1 MFFEDISKQ
10 LSSTKDV
17 IDAAIQKIKTAF
29 SSSSVDL
36 SSANANGSMFTFNEP
51 VFISIISQLL
61 ELGAERSY
69 QTDIDFI
76 CDKLVK
82 HINPYAFEFV
92 FQEIAKVFSSVKF
105 QSKILGLKMICNYA
119 KIHPQVVSS
128 NLYLIIES
136 LIQLSSDIKK
146 EVKAAVKDCWVAI
159 CETIENVD
167 IKPILHVMIDGY
179 MNPSTKTEYAL
190 ETLASTPFVND
201 IDIPTLSLLIPILVR
216 AMREKKVVCQR
227 KAAVVMDTL
236 CKLIKNPVYARIF
249 YDKLTWILDK
259 GINEI
264 SIEEVRNV
272 CAKSKATLNK
282 IYEQSNTKL
291 VDAVTKEHCEKLFHE
306 EISKHITTYCTSSGA
321 AAAADGA
328 AAITIIQGNEESI
341 LRSFQQ
347 VLDYTIQLV
356 LNLVKYE
363 IRDPKVYFQC
373 IEPYLRDSVLDE
385 EKSRHIAVESISK
398 TLIDTITVYDYDPED
413 CEENLCD
420 CMFSLAYGTRVLLHQ
435 TPLKLKLNHVY
446 GILGHNGAGKS
457 TLLRAMSNKTLQG
470 FPDIDATY
478 IEHHI
483 PEELHDLITLD
494 YIASNPKIVAKG
506 ISREEIAKNL
516 AELYV
521 TEHMMNSPLS
531 TLSGGNVQRVNLILA
546 KLANDP
552 LILMDEPTNHIDALS
567 IIWLKQYIKTTK
579 NTTFLIISHDIK
591 FMDEVCTNMIH
602 YETLKLKV
610 YRGNVTEFVKQ
621 KPEAAFYFQTT
632 SQDVLSF
639 SIPDPGP
646 LEGVKSLT
654 KSVLS
659 MKNCYF
665 QYPTAPK
672 PQLSDI
678 TVQVSQAAR
687 IIIAGVNG
695 AGKSTLVK
703 ILVGEIE
710 PNRGIID
717 RHPNLRMAYIPQ
729 NISACLEPHKQC
741 TPIEYVM
748 WRYRLGADRE
758 QANKNTLTLTDEE
771 IEAIRQKAKLNKTFV
786 IKELGSRRTG
796 KREHEYEAKSEG
808 ITELVQWFS
817 KSELVEMGYEKMVKE
832 FDEKMAMESMMGQRK
847 LTTGEIQ
854 KHMNSFGLEPEIAQH
869 TKIAA
874 LSSGQKMRCY
884 LAAATFYLPHVIIF
898 DEPTN
903 FLDRESTN
911 ALSDAI
917 KSFKGGVLIIS
928 HNDDFYNAI
937 TREKWLLEN
946 GSMTVFGDNMIEAL
960 EKERKK
966 QEKENAK
973 KLKFDA
979 EEDKFDSLGNK
990 IEAVVSKE
998 KKELTR
1004 DEKKRLLKQKK
1015 DMEKAGQDTYDIDV
1029 LLGLA

>member
-1 MFFEDISKQ
+1 MEVESIIKS
-10 LSSTKDV
+10 LSSKEVSVQLEAIEQIKGLVEEHILIKLISNILEIGADKTHQ
-17 IDAAIQKIKTAF
+17 AAVE
-29 SSSSVDL
+29 S
-36 SSANANGSMFTFNEP
+36 
-51 VFISIISQLL
+51 
-61 ELGAERSY
+61 
-69 QTDIDFI
+69 I
-76 CDKLVK
+76 CDGLIEKL
-82 HINPYAFEFV
+82 NPYSFENV
-92 FQEIAKVFSSVKF
+92 FAEISKVFSQVKF
-105 QSKILGLKMICNYA
+105 QSKILGLRMICQYA
-119 KIHPQVVSS
+119 RRYPQIIAS
-128 NLYLIIES
+128 NLYLITES
-136 LIQLSSDIKK
+136 LISLSSDIKK
-146 EVKAAVKDCWVAI
+146 EVKAAVQDCWNCV

-167 IKPILHVMIDGY
+167 IKPIISTMVDGY
-179 MNPSTKTEYAL
+179 MNPATKTERAL
-190 ETLASTPFVND
+190 EVLASTPFVND
-201 IDIPTLSLLIPILVR
+201 IDIPTLSLLIPMLVR

-227 KAAVVMDTL
+227 KAAVVMDTM

-264 SIEEVRNV
+264 AIEEVRNV
-272 CAKSKATLNK
+272 CTRSKATLNK
-282 IYEQSNTKL
+282 VYEQANTKL
-291 VDAVTKEHCEKLFHE
+291 VDAVTKESCFQL
-306 EISKHITTYCTSSGA
+306 YLDGTSTGVSTEDA
-321 AAAADGA
+321 V
-328 AAITIIQGNEESI
+328 IQYSVG
-341 LRSFQQ
+341 
-347 VLDYTIQLV
+347 LV

-363 IRDPKVYFQC
+363 IRDMPVYIRC
-373 IEPYLRDSVLDE
+373 IEPYLTHVVDDE
-385 EKSRHIAVESISK
+385 EARISRANTIAK
-398 TLIDTITVYDYDPED
+398 TLIDTITVYEYDPEEN
-413 CEENLCD
+413 EENLCD

-435 TPLKLKLNHVY
+435 TPLKLKLNHTY

-457 TLLRAMSNKTLQG
+457 TLLRAMANKTLQG

-483 PEELHDLITLD
+483 PEDKHDIITLD
-494 YIASNPKIVAKG
+494 YIATNPKIIAKG
-506 ISREEIAKNL
+506 IPRDEIARNL

-546 KLANDP
+546 KLAADP

-567 IIWLKQYIKTTK
+567 IVWLKNYIKTTE

-610 YRGNVTEFVKQ
+610 YRGNVSEFVKQ

-672 PQLSDI
+672 PQLTDI

-703 ILVGEIE
+703 ILVGELE
-710 PNRGIID
+710 PNGGIID

-729 NISACLEPHKQC
+729 NISACLEQHKQL

-748 WRYRLGADRE
+748 WRYRLGTDRE
-758 QANKNTLTLTDEE
+758 QANKNTLTMTEDE
-771 IEAIRQKAKLNKTFV
+771 IEAIKQKAKLNKTFV
-786 IKELGSRRTG
+786 IKELSSRRSG

-808 ITELVQWFS
+808 TVEMIQWFS

-832 FDEKMAMESMMGQRK
+832 LDEKIAMESMMGQRK

-869 TKIAA
+869 TKINA

-917 KSFKGGVLIIS
+917 KTFKGGVLVIS

-946 GSMTVFGDNMIEAL
+946 GTMTVFGDNMIEAL
-960 EKERKK
+960 EKERKR
-966 QEKENAK
+966 QEKENSK
-973 KLKFDA
+973 KLKLDG
-979 EEDKFDSLGNK
+979 EEEKFDSLGNK
-990 IEAVVSKE
+990 IEVVKE

-1015 DMEKAGQDTYDIDV
+1015 DMEKAGQDTYEIDV
-1029 LLGLA
+1029 LLGLV

>member
-1 MFFEDISKQ
+1 MVAQGIIKS
-10 LSSTKDV
+10 LSAK
-17 IDAAIQKIKTAF
+17 
-29 SSSSVDL
+29 DL
-36 SSANANGSMFTFNEP
+36 SA
-51 VFISIISQLL
+51 
-61 ELGAERSY
+61 
-69 QTDIDFI
+69 QTDGLEQTKILIKGFDVSVEHQLISLIPNILDLGSDKTHQIDIEWI
-76 CDKLVK
+76 CNEIVRLV
-82 HINPYAFEFV
+82 NPYAFESV
-92 FQEIAKVFSSVKF
+92 FREITTVFSQVKF
-105 QSKILGLKMICNYA
+105 QAKVLGLNMIRQYA
-119 KIHPQVVSS
+119 KQHPTVVAS

-136 LIQLSSDIKK
+136 LISLSSDIKK
-146 EVKAAVKDCWVAI
+146 DVKMAVQDCWKDV

-167 IKPILHVMIDGY
+167 IKPIIPVMIDGY
-179 MNPSTKTEYAL
+179 MNPATKTEHAL
-190 ETLASTPFVND
+190 EVLASTPFVND

-227 KAAVVMDTL
+227 KAAVVMETL

-264 SIEEVRNV
+264 AIEEVRNV
-272 CAKSKATLNK
+272 CTRSKATLNK
-282 IYEQSNTKL
+282 VYEQSNIKL
-291 VDAVTKEHCEKLFHE
+291 IDAVTVESCLTLYKDKCGV
-306 EISKHITTYCTSSGA
+306 SNTDTV
-321 AAAADGA
+321 
-328 AAITIIQGNEESI
+328 IQYSI
-341 LRSFQQ
+341 G
-347 VLDYTIQLV
+347 LV

-363 IRDPKVYFQC
+363 IRDLSLYTAC
-373 IEPYLRDSVLDE
+373 IEPYIA
-385 EKSRHIAVESISK
+385 HIVSNNLTDVANQIAQ
-398 TLIDTITVYDYDPED
+398 TLIDTITVYEYDPEEN
-413 CEENLCD
+413 EENLCD

-435 TPLKLKLNHVY
+435 TPLKLKLNHTY

-457 TLLRAMSNKTLQG
+457 TLLRAMANKTLQG

-483 PEELHDLITLD
+483 PEDKHDTITLD
-494 YIASNPKIVAKG
+494 YIAMNSKIVKKG
-506 ISREEIAKNL
+506 ISREEIARNL

-521 TEHMMNSPLS
+521 TDHMMNSPLS

-546 KLANDP
+546 KLAGDP

-567 IIWLKQYIKTTK
+567 IVWLKNYIKTTL

-602 YETLKLKV
+602 YESLKLKV
-610 YRGNVTEFVKQ
+610 YRGNVSEFVKQ
-621 KPEAAFYFQTT
+621 NPEAAFYFQTS
-632 SQDVLSF
+632 SQEVLSF

-672 PQLSDI
+672 PQLSGI

-703 ILVGEIE
+703 ILVGELE
-710 PNRGIID
+710 PNGGIID

-729 NISACLEPHKQC
+729 NISTCLEQHKGL

-748 WRYRLGADRE
+748 WRYRLGSDRE
-758 QANKNTLTLTDEE
+758 QANKNTLVLTEEE
-771 IEAIRQKAKLNKTFV
+771 IEAIKQKARLNKTFV
-786 IKELGSRRTG
+786 IKELSSRRAG

-808 ITELVQWFS
+808 TVELVQWFT
-817 KSELVEMGYEKMVKE
+817 KGELIEMGYEKMVKE
-832 FDEKMAMESMMGQRK
+832 FDEKLAMESMMGQRK

-869 TKIAA
+869 TKINA

-917 KSFKGGVLIIS
+917 KSFKGGVLVIS

-946 GSMTVFGDNMIEAL
+946 GTMTVFGDNMIEAL
-960 EKERKK
+960 EKERKR
-966 QEKENAK
+966 QEKEDSK
-973 KLKFDA
+973 KLKFDEA
-979 EEDKFDSLGNK
+979 EDKFDSLGNK
-990 IEAVVSKE
+990 IEVVKQA
-998 KKELTR
+998 KELTR
-1004 DEKKRLLKQKK
+1004 DEKKRLMKQKK
-1015 DMEKAGQDTYDIDV
+1015 DMEKAGQDTYEIDV

>member
-1 MFFEDISKQ
+1 MVAQGIRKSLSAKELSVQTDGLEQTKVLIKGFNVSIEHQLIS
-10 LSSTKDV
+10 L
-17 IDAAIQKIKTAF
+17 IPNI
-29 SSSSVDL
+29 
-36 SSANANGSMFTFNEP
+36 
-51 VFISIISQLL
+51 L
-61 ELGAERSY
+61 ELGY
-69 QTDIDFI
+69 DKTHQIDIEWI
-76 CDKLVK
+76 CNEIVRLV
-82 HINPYAFEFV
+82 NPYAFESLFR
-92 FQEIAKVFSSVKF
+92 EITTVFSQVKF
-105 QSKILGLKMICNYA
+105 QAKVLGLNMIRQYA
-119 KIHPQVVSS
+119 KQHPTVVAS

-136 LIQLSSDIKK
+136 LITLSSDIKK
-146 EVKAAVKDCWVAI
+146 EVKMAVQDCWKDV

-167 IKPILHVMIDGY
+167 IKPIIPVMIDGY
-179 MNPSTKTEYAL
+179 MNPATKTEHAL
-190 ETLASTPFVND
+190 EVLASTPFVND

-227 KAAVVMDTL
+227 KAAVVMETL

-264 SIEEVRNV
+264 AIEEVRNV
-272 CAKSKATLNK
+272 CTRSKATLNK
-282 IYEQSNTKL
+282 VYEQSNIKL
-291 VDAVTKEHCEKLFHE
+291 IDAVT
-306 EISKHITTYCTSSGA
+306 
-321 AAAADGA
+321 ADSCLRLYKDKCGVA
-328 AAITIIQGNEESI
+328 DTDTVIQYSI
-341 LRSFQQ
+341 G
-347 VLDYTIQLV
+347 LV

-363 IRDPKVYFQC
+363 IRELSLYTAC
-373 IEPYLRDSVLDE
+373 IEPY
-385 EKSRHIAVESISK
+385 IAHFVTSNITDVASQIAQ
-398 TLIDTITVYDYDPED
+398 TLIDTITVYEYDPEEN
-413 CEENLCD
+413 EENLCD

-435 TPLKLKLNHVY
+435 TPLKLKLNHTY

-457 TLLRAMSNKTLQG
+457 TLLRAMANKTLQG

-483 PEELHDLITLD
+483 PEDKHDMITLD
-494 YIASNPKIVAKG
+494 YIAMNSKIVTKG
-506 ISREEIAKNL
+506 ISREEIARNL

-521 TEHMMNSPLS
+521 TDHMMNSPLS

-546 KLANDP
+546 KLAGDS

-567 IIWLKQYIKTTK
+567 IVWLKNYIKTTM

-602 YETLKLKV
+602 YESLKLKV
-610 YRGNVTEFVKQ
+610 YRGNVSEFVKQ
-621 KPEAAFYFQTT
+621 NPEAIFYFQTS
-632 SQDVLSF
+632 SQEVLSF

-672 PQLSDI
+672 PQLSGI

-703 ILVGEIE
+703 ILVGELE
-710 PNRGIID
+710 PNGGIID

-729 NISACLEPHKQC
+729 NISTCLEQHKGL

-748 WRYRLGADRE
+748 WRYRLGSDRE
-758 QANKNTLTLTDEE
+758 QANKNTLVLTEEE
-771 IEAIRQKAKLNKTFV
+771 IEAIKQKARLNKTFV
-786 IKELGSRRTG
+786 IKELSSRRAG
-796 KREHEYEAKSEG
+796 KREHEYEAKSDG
-808 ITELVQWFS
+808 TVELVQWFT
-817 KSELVEMGYEKMVKE
+817 KGELIEMGYEKMVKE
-832 FDEKMAMESMMGQRK
+832 FDEKLAMESMIGQRK
-847 LTTGEIQ
+847 FTTGEIQ
-854 KHMNSFGLEPEIAQH
+854 KHINSFGLEPEIAQH
-869 TKIAA
+869 TKINA

-917 KSFKGGVLIIS
+917 KSFKGGVLVIS

-946 GSMTVFGDNMIEAL
+946 GTMTVFGDNMIEAL
-960 EKERKK
+960 EKERKR
-966 QEKENAK
+966 QEKEDSK
-973 KLKFDA
+973 KLKFD
-979 EEDKFDSLGNK
+979 ETEDKFDSLGNK
-990 IEAVVSKE
+990 IEVVKQA
-998 KKELTR
+998 KELTR
-1004 DEKKRLLKQKK
+1004 DEKKRLMKQKK
-1015 DMEKAGQDTYDIDV
+1015 DMEKAGQDTYEIDV

>member
-1 MFFEDISKQ
+1 MRLEDI
-10 LSSTKDV
+10 
-17 IDAAIQKIKTAF
+17 IQKINSKNFADQADGIQQIKTAIIEF
-29 SSSSVDL
+29 KESNEQNFIEIL
-36 SSANANGSMFTFNEP
+36 SS
-51 VFISIISQLL
+51 LL
-61 ELGAERSY
+61 ELGSDKNH
-69 QTDIDFI
+69 QTEIESLCGLFI
-76 CDKLVK
+76 NN
-82 HINPYAFEFV
+82 INPYAFEFL
-92 FQEIAKVFSSVKF
+92 FQEISKVFLSVKF
-105 QSKILGLKMICNYA
+105 QSKILGLKMICDYA
-119 KIHPQVVSS
+119 KLYPHVVSS

-146 EVKAAVKDCWVAI
+146 EVKSAVKDCWIAI
-159 CETIENVD
+159 CDTIENVD
-167 IKPILHVMIDGY
+167 IKPIISVMIEGY
-179 MNPSTKTEYAL
+179 MNPSTKTESSL

-201 IDIPTLSLLIPILVR
+201 IDIPTLSLLIPMLVR

-272 CAKSKATLNK
+272 CTKSKTTLNK

-291 VDAVTKEHCEKLFHE
+291 IDTVTKEKCFELYTE
-306 EISKHITTYCTSSGA
+306 EMNKFVEI
-321 AAAADGA
+321 
-328 AAITIIQGNEESI
+328 NLE
-341 LRSFQQ
+341 
-347 VLDYTIQLV
+347 DYKKDIDYSIQLV

-363 IRDPKVYFQC
+363 IRDPVIYAMC
-373 IEPYLRDSVLDE
+373 IEPYLSNMVHDE
-385 EKSRHIAVESISK
+385 EKCKQMVESISN
-398 TLIDTITVYDYDPED
+398 TLINTITVYEYDPEENED
-413 CEENLCD
+413 NLCD

-446 GILGHNGAGKS
+446 GILGHNGSGKS

-470 FPDIDATY
+470 FPDIEATY

-494 YIASNPKIVAKG
+494 YIASNPKIAAKG
-506 ISREEIAKNL
+506 ITKEEIAKNL

-567 IIWLKQYIKTTK
+567 IIWLKKYIQNTTG
-579 NTTFLIISHDIK
+579 TTFLIISHDIK

-710 PNRGIID
+710 PNSGIID

-729 NISACLEPHKQC
+729 NISACLEPHKQY

-758 QANKNTLTLTDEE
+758 QSNKNTLTLSEE
-771 IEAIRQKAKLNKTFV
+771 EMDMIRQKAKINKTFV

-808 ITELVQWFS
+808 TVELVQWFS
-817 KSELVEMGYEKMVKE
+817 KSELIEMGYEKMVKE
-832 FDEKMAMESMMGQRK
+832 FDEKLAMESMMGQRK

-869 TKIAA
+869 TKINA

-917 KSFKGGVLIIS
+917 KNFKGGVLIIS

-946 GSMTVFGDNMIEAL
+946 GSITVFGDNMIEAL

-966 QEKENAK
+966 QEKENSK
-973 KLKFDA
+973 KLKFND
-979 EEDKFDSLGNK
+979 EEEKMDSLGNK
-990 IEAVVSKE
+990 IETAPKE

-1015 DMEKAGQDTYDIDV
+1015 EMEKAGKDTYDIDV
-1029 LLGLA
+1029 LLGLI

>member
-1 MFFEDISKQ
+1 MEA
-10 LSSTKDV
+10 STITNLLCSKDV
-17 IDAAIQKIKTAF
+17 MEQTAGIEQFQSLLQDVSTEYQLIQWI
-29 SSSSVDL
+29 
-36 SSANANGSMFTFNEP
+36 P
-51 VFISIISQLL
+51 ILL
-61 ELGAERSY
+61 ELGADKTHQSNVE
-69 QTDIDFI
+69 TT
-76 CDKLVK
+76 CDKFVQ
-82 HINPYAFEFV
+82 HINPYSFENV
-92 FQEIAKVFSSVKF
+92 FLSISKVFSQVKY
-105 QSKILGLKMICNYA
+105 QSKVLGLRMICQYA
-119 KIHPQVVSS
+119 KMHPQMVAS
-128 NLYLIIES
+128 NLYLITES
-136 LIQLSSDIKK
+136 LISLSSDIKK
-146 EVKAAVKDCWVAI
+146 EVKQAVQDCWNTI

-167 IKPILHVMIDGY
+167 IKPIIPAMIEGY
-179 MNPSTKTEYAL
+179 MNPATKTEYAL
-190 ETLASTPFVND
+190 EVLASTPFVND

-249 YDKLTWILDK
+249 YEKLTWILDK

-264 SIEEVRNV
+264 AVEEVRNV
-272 CAKSKATLNK
+272 CTRSKTTLNRV
-282 IYEQSNTKL
+282 YEQANTKL
-291 VDAVTKEHCEKLFHE
+291 VDA
-306 EISKHITTYCTSSGA
+306 ITYKSCITLYT
-321 AAAADGA
+321 D
-328 AAITIIQGNEESI
+328 AIAKYQNTLTAETVATMEYSVGI
-341 LRSFQQ
+341 
-347 VLDYTIQLV
+347 V

-363 IRDPKVYFQC
+363 IRDVSAYVSC
-373 IEPYLRDSVLDE
+373 IAPYLSPIVE
-385 EKSRHIAVESISK
+385 NNESRTEIATTIANR
-398 TLIDTITVYDYDPED
+398 LIDTITVYEYDPEEN
-413 CEENLCD
+413 EENLCD

-435 TPLKLKLNHVY
+435 TPLKLKLNHTY
-446 GILGHNGAGKS
+446 GILGQNGAGKS
-457 TLLRAMSNKTLQG
+457 TLLRAMANKTLQG
-470 FPDIDATY
+470 FPDIEATY

-483 PEELHDLITLD
+483 PEDKHDTITLD
-494 YIASNPKIVAKG
+494 YIAMNPKIVAKG
-506 ISREEIAKNL
+506 ISREEIARNL

-546 KLANDP
+546 KLAADP

-567 IIWLKQYIKTTK
+567 IVWLKNYVKTTE

-610 YRGNVTEFVKQ
+610 YRGNVSEFVKQ

-646 LEGVKSLT
+646 LDGVKSLT

-659 MKNCYF
+659 MKNCFF

-672 PQLSDI
+672 PQLSGI

-703 ILVGEIE
+703 ILVGELE
-710 PNRGIID
+710 PNGGVID

-729 NISACLEPHKQC
+729 NISACLDQHKQF

-748 WRYRLGADRE
+748 WRYRLGSDRE
-758 QANKNTLTLTDEE
+758 QANKTTLVMTEEE
-771 IEAIRQKAKLNKTFV
+771 IEAIQQKAKLNKTFV

-808 ITELVQWFS
+808 VVELIQWFS

-869 TKIAA
+869 TKINA

-917 KSFKGGVLIIS
+917 KGFKGGVLVIS

-946 GSMTVFGDNMIEAL
+946 GTMTVFGDNMIEAL
-960 EKERKK
+960 EKERKR

-973 KLKFDA
+973 KLKLD
-979 EEDKFDSLGNK
+979 ENEDKFDSLGNK
-990 IEAVVSKE
+990 IEVVKE

-1004 DEKKRLLKQKK
+1004 DEKKRLMKQKK
-1015 DMEKAGQDTYDIDV
+1015 DMEKAGQDTYEIDI
-1029 LLGLA
+1029 LLGIV

>member
-1 MFFEDISKQ
+1 MVSQSIVESLSAKELSKQ
-10 LSSTKDV
+10 
-17 IDAAIQKIKTAF
+17 IDGIENIKTLIQSF
-29 SSSSVDL
+29 HVS
-36 SSANANGSMFTFNEP
+36 NEP
-51 VFISIISQLL
+51 DLIELISYLL
-61 ELGAERSY
+61 ETGSDKTHQANIES
-69 QTDIDFI
+69 IFADFI
-76 CDKLVK
+76 RVL
-82 HINPYAFEFV
+82 NPYAFESV
-92 FQEIAKVFSSVKF
+92 YREISKVFSGVKF
-105 QSKILGLKMICNYA
+105 QSKILGLRMICQYA
-119 KIHPQVVSS
+119 KIHPTIISS

-136 LIQLSSDIKK
+136 LISLSSDIKK
-146 EVKAAVKDCWVAI
+146 EVKMAVQDCWVSI
-159 CETIENVD
+159 CATIENVD
-167 IKPILHVMIDGY
+167 IQPIINIMIDGY
-179 MNPSTKTEYAL
+179 MNPATKTESSL
-190 ETLASTPFVND
+190 EVLASTPFVND
-201 IDIPTLSLLIPILVR
+201 IDIPTLSLLIPMLVR

-264 SIEEVRNV
+264 AIEEVRNV
-272 CAKSKATLNK
+272 CTRSKNTLNK
-282 IYEQSNTKL
+282 VYDQANTKL
-291 VDAVTKEHCEKLFHE
+291 IDGITKESCFSLYQT
-306 EISKHITTYCTSSGA
+306 EIAKVDTSIISDSSGPL
-321 AAAADGA
+321 
-328 AAITIIQGNEESI
+328 IN
-341 LRSFQQ
+341 
-347 VLDYTIQLV
+347 YTIDLV

-363 IRDPKVYFQC
+363 VRDPVIYDLC
-373 IEPYLRDSVLDE
+373 IQPYLPDVLSQE
-385 EKSRHIAVESISK
+385 SRTTISRTISK
-398 TLIDTITVYDYDPED
+398 SLIDTITVYEYDPED
-413 CEENLCD
+413 NEENLCD

-435 TPLKLKLNHVY
+435 TPLKLKLNHTY

-457 TLLRAMSNKTLQG
+457 TLLRAMANKTLQG
-470 FPDIDATY
+470 FPDIEATY

-483 PEELHDLITLD
+483 PEDKHDIITLD
-494 YIASNPKIVAKG
+494 YIATNPKIITKG
-506 ISREEIAKNL
+506 ISREEIARNL

-546 KLANDP
+546 KLVADP

-567 IIWLKQYIKTTK
+567 IVWLKNYIKTTE

-659 MKNCYF
+659 MKNCFF

-672 PQLSDI
+672 PQLSGI

-703 ILVGEIE
+703 ILVGELE
-710 PNRGIID
+710 TNGGIIE

-729 NISACLEPHKQC
+729 NISASLDPHKQM

-748 WRYRLGADRE
+748 WRYRLGSDRE
-758 QANKNTLTLTDEE
+758 QSNKNTLTLTEE
-771 IEAIRQKAKLNKTFV
+771 ELEAIKQKARLNKTFI
-786 IKELGSRRTG
+786 IKEFGSRRAG

-808 ITELVQWFS
+808 TVELVQWFS
-817 KSELVEMGYEKMVKE
+817 KGELIEMGYEKMVKE
-832 FDEKMAMESMMGQRK
+832 FDEKLAMESMMGQRK

-869 TKIAA
+869 SKINA

-917 KSFKGGVLIIS
+917 KNFKGGVLVIS
-928 HNDDFYNAI
+928 HNDEFYNAI

-946 GSMTVFGDNMIEAL
+946 GTITVFGDNMIEAL
-960 EKERKK
+960 EKERKR
-966 QEKENAK
+966 QEKENSK
-973 KLKFDA
+973 KLKLDEA
-979 EEDKFDSLGNK
+979 EDKFDSLGNK
-990 IEAVVSKE
+990 IEVVKE
-998 KKELTR
+998 TKELTR
-1004 DEKKRLLKQKK
+1004 DEKKRLMKQKK
-1015 DMEKAGQDTYDIDV
+1015 DMEKAGQDTYEIDV
-1029 LLGLA
+1029 LLGLI

>member
-1 MFFEDISKQ
+1 MRLENILQKINSKNFADQ
-10 LSSTKDV
+10 ADG
-17 IDAAIQKIKTAF
+17 IQQIKTAIIESKESNEQIF
-29 SSSSVDL
+29 IEIL
-36 SSANANGSMFTFNEP
+36 SN
-51 VFISIISQLL
+51 LL
-61 ELGAERSY
+61 ELGSDKNH
-69 QTDIDFI
+69 QTEIESLCGLFI
-76 CDKLVK
+76 KN
-82 HINPYAFEFV
+82 INPYAFEFL
-92 FQEIAKVFSSVKF
+92 FQEISKVFSSVKF
-105 QSKILGLKMICNYA
+105 QSKILGLKMICDYA
-119 KIHPQVVSS
+119 KLYPHVVSS

-146 EVKAAVKDCWVAI
+146 EVKTAVKECWVAI

-167 IKPILHVMIDGY
+167 IKPIISVMIEGY
-179 MNPSTKTEYAL
+179 MNPSTKTESSL

-201 IDIPTLSLLIPILVR
+201 IDIPTLSLLIPMLVR

-272 CAKSKATLNK
+272 CTKSKTTLNK

-291 VDAVTKEHCEKLFHE
+291 IDTITKEKCVELYTG
-306 EISKHITTYCTSSGA
+306 EINKFTQI
-321 AAAADGA
+321 
-328 AAITIIQGNEESI
+328 NLE
-341 LRSFQQ
+341 
-347 VLDYTIQLV
+347 DYQKDIDYSIQLV

-363 IRDPKVYFQC
+363 IRDPVIYAMC
-373 IEPYLRDSVLDE
+373 IEPYLSNMVDDE
-385 EKSRHIAVESISK
+385 EKRKQIVDSISN
-398 TLIDTITVYDYDPED
+398 TLINTITVYEYDPEENED
-413 CEENLCD
+413 NLCD

-470 FPDIDATY
+470 FPEIEATY

-494 YIASNPKIVAKG
+494 YIASNPKIAAKG
-506 ISREEIAKNL
+506 ITKEEISKNL

-567 IIWLKQYIKTTK
+567 IIWLKKYIQNTTG
-579 NTTFLIISHDIK
+579 TTFLIISHDIK
-591 FMDEVCTNMIH
+591 FMDEVCTNIIH

-665 QYPTAPK
+665 QYPSAPK

-710 PNRGIID
+710 PNSGIID

-729 NISACLEPHKQC
+729 NISACLEPHKQY

-758 QANKNTLTLTDEE
+758 QSNKNTLTLSEE
-771 IEAIRQKAKLNKTFV
+771 EMDMIRQKAKINKTFV

-808 ITELVQWFS
+808 TVELVQWFS

-832 FDEKMAMESMMGQRK
+832 FDEKLAMESMMGQRK

-869 TKIAA
+869 TKINA

-917 KSFKGGVLIIS
+917 KNFKGGVLIIS

-966 QEKENAK
+966 QEKENSK
-973 KLKFDA
+973 KLKFND
-979 EEDKFDSLGNK
+979 EEEKMDSLGNK
-990 IEAVVSKE
+990 VETAPKE

-1015 DMEKAGQDTYDIDV
+1015 EMEKAGKDTYDIDV
-1029 LLGLA
+1029 LLGLI

>member
-1 MFFEDISKQ
+1 MMKS
-10 LSSTKDV
+10 LSSKDLQEQSGGV
-17 IDAAIQKIKTAF
+17 SQFKSFINNFDVATEYICIQAIP
-29 SSSSVDL
+29 
-36 SSANANGSMFTFNEP
+36 N
-51 VFISIISQLL
+51 LL
-61 ELGAERSY
+61 ELGADKTHQAEVES
-69 QTDIDFI
+69 I
-76 CDKLVK
+76 CDDFVQK
-82 HINPYAFEFV
+82 INPYAFESV
-92 FQEIAKVFSSVKF
+92 FQEISSIFSGVKF
-105 QSKILGLKMICNYA
+105 ASKVLGLKMICKYA
-119 KIHPQVVSS
+119 ELHPQVVSS
-128 NLYLIIES
+128 NLYLIVEA

-146 EVKAAVKDCWVAI
+146 EVKVAVKTCWEAI
-159 CETIENVD
+159 CSTIENVD
-167 IKPILHVMIDGY
+167 IKPIIGDMIEGY
-179 MNPSTKTEYAL
+179 MNPATKTEYAL
-190 ETLASTPFVND
+190 EKLASTPFVND

-264 SIEEVRNV
+264 AIEEVRNV
-272 CAKSKATLNK
+272 CTRSKNTLNK
-282 IYEQSNTKL
+282 VYEQSNTKL
-291 VDAVTKEHCEKLFHE
+291 IDAVTKDTCLALYKE
-306 EISKHITTYCTSSGA
+306 HITAENSE
-321 AAAADGA
+321 
-328 AAITIIQGNEESI
+328 N
-341 LRSFQQ
+341 L
-347 VLDYTIQLV
+347 LDYTISLV

-363 IRDPKVYFQC
+363 IREEEIYFKC
-373 IEPYLRDSVLDE
+373 IEPYLASIVTDSETRSAVVKE
-385 EKSRHIAVESISK
+385 IAK
-398 TLIDTITVYDYDPED
+398 KLIDTITVYEYDPEEN
-413 CEENLCD
+413 EENLCD

-435 TPLKLKLNHVY
+435 TPLKLKLNHTY

-470 FPDIDATY
+470 FPDIEATY

-483 PEELHDLITLD
+483 PEELHDIITLD
-494 YIASNPKIVAKG
+494 YIASNPKIQAKG
-506 ISREEIAKNL
+506 ISREVIAANL

-546 KLANDP
+546 KLAADP

-567 IIWLKQYIKTTK
+567 IIWLKNYIKSTQ

-659 MKNCYF
+659 MKGCSF

-672 PQLSDI
+672 PQLTDI
-678 TVQVSQAAR
+678 TLQVSQAAR

-703 ILVGEIE
+703 ILVGELE
-710 PNRGIID
+710 PNQGIID

-729 NISACLEPHKQC
+729 NISACLEQHKLL

-748 WRYRLGADRE
+748 WRYRLGSDRE

-771 IEAIRQKAKLNKTFV
+771 MEAIKQKAKLNKTFV
-786 IKELGSRRTG
+786 IKELGTRRSG

-808 ITELVQWFS
+808 AVELVQWFA
-817 KSELVEMGYEKMVKE
+817 KSELIEMGYEKMVKE
-832 FDEKMAMESMMGQRK
+832 FDEKLAMESMMGQRK

-869 TKIAA
+869 TKINA

-917 KSFKGGVLIIS
+917 KSFKGGVLVIS

-946 GSMTVFGDNMIEAL
+946 GTMTIFGDNLIEAL
-960 EKERKK
+960 EKERKR
-966 QEKENAK
+966 QEKENSR
-973 KLKFDA
+973 KLKLDG
-979 EEDKFDSLGNK
+979 EEEKFDSLGNK
-990 IEAVVSKE
+990 IEAAPKE
-998 KKELTR
+998 QKELTR
-1004 DEKKRLLKQKK
+1004 DEKKKLMKQKK
-1015 DMEKAGQDTYDIDV
+1015 EMEKAGQDTYEIDL
-1029 LLGLA
+1029 LLGLV

>member
-1 MFFEDISKQ
+1 MSFEELTKSFLSKDTEVQQNGLEKVKKMVVEFNSYNEFF
-10 LSSTKDV
+10 L
-17 IDAAIQKIKTAF
+17 
-29 SSSSVDL
+29 
-36 SSANANGSMFTFNEP
+36 
-51 VFISIISQLL
+51 ISIISNLL
-61 ELGAERSY
+61 ELGSDKKFQGEVEN
-69 QTDIDFI
+69 I
-76 CDKLVK
+76 CDIFVQNV
-82 HINPYAFEFV
+82 NPYSFEFV
-92 FQEIAKVFSSVKF
+92 FNEISKIFSTVKF
-105 QSKILGLKMICNYA
+105 QSKILGLKMIETYA
-119 KIHPQVVSS
+119 NMHPQVVSS
-128 NLYLIIES
+128 NLPIIIES
-136 LIQLSSDIKK
+136 LINLSSDVKKDVKVAVQECWYSICKTIK
-146 EVKAAVKDCWVAI
+146 
-159 CETIENVD
+159 NVD
-167 IKPILHVMIDGY
+167 IQPIIPVMIEGY

-190 ETLASTPFVND
+190 ERLASTPLVND
-201 IDIPTLSLLIPILVR
+201 IDIPTLGLLVPMLVR

-249 YDKLTWILDK
+249 YDKLMWILDK

-264 SIEEVRNV
+264 AVEEVRNV
-272 CAKSKATLNK
+272 CNRSKITLNGV
-282 IYEQSNTKL
+282 YEQSNTKL
-291 VDAVTKEHCEKLFHE
+291 ID
-306 EISKHITTYCTSSGA
+306 
-321 AAAADGA
+321 
-328 AAITIIQGNEESI
+328 AITEDSCFQLYNEYIGKDLTQHINIIN
-341 LRSFQQ
+341 
-347 VLDYTIQLV
+347 YTIKLV

-363 IRDPKVYFQC
+363 IREDLPYQKC
-373 IEPYLRDSVLDE
+373 IEPYIHDIILEQEHRFQIVN
-385 EKSRHIAVESISK
+385 KIAK
-398 TLIDTITVYDYDPED
+398 KLIDTITVYEYDPEEND
-413 CEENLCD
+413 ENLCD

-435 TPLKLKLNHVY
+435 TPLKLKLNHIY

-457 TLLRAMSNKTLQG
+457 TLLRAMANKTLQG
-470 FPDIDATY
+470 FPDIEATY

-483 PEELHDLITLD
+483 PEELHDMITLD
-494 YIASNPKIVAKG
+494 YIENHPKIKTKN
-506 ISREEIAKNL
+506 ISRDEIAKNL

-546 KLANDP
+546 KLAADP

-567 IIWLKQYIKTTK
+567 IIWLKNYIKTTK

-591 FMDEVCTNMIH
+591 FMDEICTNIIH

-621 KPEAAFYFQTT
+621 KPEAIFYFQTT

-665 QYPTAPK
+665 QYTNSPK
-672 PQLSDI
+672 PQLIDI

-703 ILVGEIE
+703 ILVGELE
-710 PNRGIID
+710 PNQGVID
-717 RHPNLRMAYIPQ
+717 RHPNLRVAYIPQ
-729 NISACLEPHKQC
+729 NISACLEQHKQL

-748 WRYRLGADRE
+748 WRYRLGSDRE
-758 QANKNTLTLTDEE
+758 QANKNTLTLSDDE
-771 IEAIRQKAKLNKTFV
+771 INAIREKAKLNKTFV

-808 ITELVQWFS
+808 ITELTQWFT
-817 KSELVEMGYEKMVKE
+817 KSELIEMGYEKMVKE
-832 FDEKMAMESMMGQRK
+832 FDERLAMESMMGQRK

-869 TKIAA
+869 TKINA

-884 LAAATFYLPHVIIF
+884 LAAATFYLPHVVIF

-917 KSFKGGVLIIS
+917 KNFKGGVLVIS

-946 GSMTVFGDNMIEAL
+946 GKMTVFGDNMIEAL

-966 QEKENAK
+966 QEKENSK
-973 KLKFDA
+973 KLKFN
-979 EEDKFDSLGNK
+979 EEEEKVDSLGNK
-990 IEAVVSKE
+990 IVTAPKE
-998 KKELTR
+998 VKELSR
-1004 DEKKRLLKQKK
+1004 DEKKKLMKQKK
-1015 DMEKAGQDTYDIDV
+1015 QMEKDGQDTYDIDV
-1029 LLGLA
+1029 LLGLV

>member
-1 MFFEDISKQ
+1 MVFNNNVNVESKGLANQ
-10 LSSTKDV
+10 LNTMEE
-17 IDAAIQKIKTAF
+17 IQKYALHFDASKEYIFINIITNILEF
-29 SSSSVDL
+29 
-36 SSANANGSMFTFNEP
+36 GSEKKYQNE
-51 VFISIISQLL
+51 VEQLL
-61 ELGAERSY
+61 
-69 QTDIDFI
+69 DNF
-76 CDKLVK
+76 VK
-82 HINPYAFEFV
+82 NINPYAFELV
-92 FQEIAKVFSSVKF
+92 FNEISNVFTSVKY
-105 QSKILGLKMICNYA
+105 QSKIIGLKMIQTYA
-119 KIHPQVVSS
+119 RIHPHVVSS
-128 NLYLIIES
+128 NLPIIIDALIH
-136 LIQLSSDIKK
+136 LSSDIKK
-146 EVKAAVKDCWVAI
+146 EVKTEVQKCWVSI
-159 CETIENVD
+159 CETITNVD
-167 IKPILHVMIDGY
+167 IKPIIPVMIDGY
-179 MNPSTKTEYAL
+179 MNPATKTEASL
-190 ETLASTPFVND
+190 EKLASTPFVND
-201 IDIPTLSLLIPILVR
+201 IDIPTLGLLIPMLVR

-264 SIEEVRNV
+264 AIEEVRNV
-272 CAKSKATLNK
+272 CSKSKFTLNK
-282 IYEQSNTKL
+282 VYEQSNTKL
-291 VDAVTKEHCEKLFHE
+291 VDAVTNESCHSLYNNI
-306 EISKHITTYCTSSGA
+306 ISETSSTFSVF
-321 AAAADGA
+321 DSV
-328 AAITIIQGNEESI
+328 IQYSI
-341 LRSFQQ
+341 
-347 VLDYTIQLV
+347 DLV
-356 LNLVKYE
+356 LRLVKYE
-363 IRDPKVYFQC
+363 IRDPDIYFRC
-373 IEPYLRDSVLDE
+373 IEPYLLHIITDKE
-385 EKSRHIAVESISK
+385 ERIYAVNKISK
-398 TLIDTITVYDYDPED
+398 TLIDTITIYEYDPEEND
-413 CEENLCD
+413 ENLCD

-457 TLLRAMSNKTLQG
+457 TLLRAMANKTLQG
-470 FPDIDATY
+470 FPDIEATY

-483 PEELHDLITLD
+483 PEELHELITLD
-494 YIASNPKIVAKG
+494 YIASHPKIKAKN
-506 ISREEIAKNL
+506 IQKEEIIKNL

-521 TEHMMNSPLS
+521 TDHMMNSPLS

-546 KLANDP
+546 KLAGDP

-567 IIWLKQYIKTTK
+567 IIWLKNYIKTTL

-591 FMDEVCTNMIH
+591 FMDDVCTNMIH

-639 SIPDPGP
+639 NIPDPGP

-672 PQLSDI
+672 PQLSNI
-678 TVQVSQAAR
+678 TVQISQAAR

-703 ILVGEIE
+703 ILVGELE
-710 PNRGIID
+710 PNGGIID

-729 NISACLEPHKQC
+729 NISSCLEPHKLL

-748 WRYRLGADRE
+748 WRYRLGSDRE
-758 QANKNTLTLTDEE
+758 QSNKNSLTLTDEE
-771 IEAIRQKAKLNKTFV
+771 IAAIRQKAKLNKTFV
-786 IKELGSRRTG
+786 IKELNTRRTG

-808 ITELVQWFS
+808 VVEMIQWFT

-832 FDEKMAMESMMGQRK
+832 LDEKMAMESMMGQRK

-854 KHMNSFGLEPEIAQH
+854 KHMNSFGLEPELAQH
-869 TKIAA
+869 TKINA

-917 KSFKGGVLIIS
+917 KNFKGGVLVIS

-946 GSMTVFGDNMIEAL
+946 GSMTIFGDNMIEAL

-973 KLKFDA
+973 KLKFDN
-979 EEDKFDSLGNK
+979 EEDKYDSLGNK
-990 IEAVVSKE
+990 IENVPKE

-1004 DEKKRLLKQKK
+1004 DEKKKLLKQKK
-1015 DMEKAGQDTYDIDV
+1015 EMEKLGQDTYEIDM
-1029 LLGLA
+1029 LLGVE

>member
-1 MFFEDISKQ
+1 MRLENILQKINSKNFADQ
-10 LSSTKDV
+10 ADG
-17 IDAAIQKIKTAF
+17 IQQIKTAIIESKESNEQIF
-29 SSSSVDL
+29 IEIL
-36 SSANANGSMFTFNEP
+36 SN
-51 VFISIISQLL
+51 LL
-61 ELGAERSY
+61 ELGSDKNHQPEIESLCGL
-69 QTDIDFI
+69 FI
-76 CDKLVK
+76 KN
-82 HINPYAFEFV
+82 INPYAFEFL
-92 FQEIAKVFSSVKF
+92 FQEISKVFSSVKF
-105 QSKILGLKMICNYA
+105 QSKILGLKMICDYA
-119 KIHPQVVSS
+119 KLYPHVVSS

-146 EVKAAVKDCWVAI
+146 EVKTAVKECWVAI
-159 CETIENVD
+159 CDTIENVD
-167 IKPILHVMIDGY
+167 IKPIISVMIEGY
-179 MNPSTKTEYAL
+179 MNPSTKTESSL

-201 IDIPTLSLLIPILVR
+201 IDIPTLSLLIPMLVR

-272 CAKSKATLNK
+272 CTKSKTTLNK

-291 VDAVTKEHCEKLFHE
+291 IDTITKEKCIELYTG
-306 EISKHITTYCTSSGA
+306 EINKFTQI
-321 AAAADGA
+321 
-328 AAITIIQGNEESI
+328 NLE
-341 LRSFQQ
+341 
-347 VLDYTIQLV
+347 DYQKEIDYSIQLV

-363 IRDPKVYFQC
+363 IRDPVIYAMC
-373 IEPYLRDSVLDE
+373 IEPYLSNMVDDE
-385 EKSRHIAVESISK
+385 EKRKQIVDSISN
-398 TLIDTITVYDYDPED
+398 TLINTITVYEYDPEENED
-413 CEENLCD
+413 NLCD

-470 FPDIDATY
+470 FPDIEATY

-494 YIASNPKIVAKG
+494 YIASNPKIAAKG
-506 ISREEIAKNL
+506 ITKEEIAKNL

-567 IIWLKQYIKTTK
+567 IIWLKKYIQNTTG
-579 NTTFLIISHDIK
+579 TTFLIISHDIK
-591 FMDEVCTNMIH
+591 FMDEVCTNIIH

-665 QYPTAPK
+665 QYPSAPK

-710 PNRGIID
+710 PNSGIID

-729 NISACLEPHKQC
+729 NISACLEPHKQY

-758 QANKNTLTLTDEE
+758 QSNKNTLTLSEE
-771 IEAIRQKAKLNKTFV
+771 EMDMIRQKAKINKTFV

-808 ITELVQWFS
+808 TVELVQWFS

-832 FDEKMAMESMMGQRK
+832 FDEKLAMESMMGQRK

-869 TKIAA
+869 TKINA

-917 KSFKGGVLIIS
+917 KNFKGGVLIIS

-966 QEKENAK
+966 QEKENSK
-973 KLKFDA
+973 KLKFND
-979 EEDKFDSLGNK
+979 EEEKMDSLGNK
-990 IEAVVSKE
+990 IETAPKE

-1015 DMEKAGQDTYDIDV
+1015 EMEKAGKDTYDIDV
-1029 LLGLA
+1029 LLGLI

>member
-1 MFFEDISKQ
+1 MNNLIHSI
-10 LSSTKDV
+10 STKD
-17 IDAAIQKIKTAF
+17 IAAVQEIPMDVSTEHQWIQ
-29 SSSSVDL
+29 S
-36 SSANANGSMFTFNEP
+36 
-51 VFISIISQLL
+51 ISHLL
-61 ELGAERSY
+61 EAGADKTVQPAIES
-69 QTDIDFI
+69 I
-76 CDKLVK
+76 CDKLIQC
-82 HINPYAFEFV
+82 INPYSFENV
-92 FQEIAKVFSSVKF
+92 FREIAKVFDQVKF
-105 QSKILGLKMICNYA
+105 QSKIIGLRMICNYA
-119 KIHPQVVSS
+119 KTHPQIVAS
-128 NLYLIIES
+128 NLYLITES
-136 LIQLSSDIKK
+136 LIQLSSDVKK
-146 EVKAAVKDCWVAI
+146 EVKVAVQECWVAI

-167 IKPILHVMIDGY
+167 IKPIIPTMIDAY
-179 MNPSTKTEYAL
+179 MNPATKTEHAL
-190 ETLASTPFVND
+190 EVLASTPFVND

-249 YDKLTWILDK
+249 YDKLTWILEK

-264 SIEEVRNV
+264 AIEEVRNV
-272 CAKSKATLNK
+272 CTRSKTTLNK
-282 IYEQSNTKL
+282 VYEQSHTKL
-291 VDAVTKEHCEKLFHE
+291 IDSVTYDSCFALYQTELAKVGVTIGSED
-306 EISKHITTYCTSSGA
+306 SK
-321 AAAADGA
+321 
-328 AAITIIQGNEESI
+328 IQYSI
-341 LRSFQQ
+341 G
-347 VLDYTIQLV
+347 LV

-363 IRDPKVYFQC
+363 IRDPAIYAAC
-373 IEPYLRDSVLDE
+373 IGPYLTNCE
-385 EKSRHIAVESISK
+385 EAVTTISK
-398 TLIDTITVYDYDPED
+398 TLIDTITVYEYDPEEN
-413 CEENLCD
+413 EENLCD

-435 TPLKLKLNHVY
+435 TPLKLKLNHTY

-457 TLLRAMSNKTLQG
+457 TLLRAMANKTLQG

-483 PEELHDLITLD
+483 PEDKHDMITLD
-494 YIASNPKIVAKG
+494 YIATNPKIAAKG

-546 KLANDP
+546 KLAADP

-567 IIWLKQYIKTTK
+567 IVWLKNYIKTTL

-591 FMDEVCTNMIH
+591 FMDEVCSNMIH

-610 YRGNVTEFVKQ
+610 YRGNVSEFVKQ

-672 PQLSDI
+672 PQLSGI

-703 ILVGEIE
+703 ILVGELE
-710 PNRGIID
+710 PNGGVID

-729 NISACLEPHKQC
+729 NISACLDPHKQL

-748 WRYRLGADRE
+748 WRYRLGSDRE
-758 QANKNTLTLTDEE
+758 QSNKNTLILSEE
-771 IEAIRQKAKLNKTFV
+771 ELAEIKQKAKLNKTFV
-786 IKELGSRRTG
+786 IKELGSRRSG

-808 ITELVQWFS
+808 TVELVQWFS
-817 KSELVEMGYEKMVKE
+817 KSELIEMGYEKMVKE
-832 FDEKMAMESMMGQRK
+832 FDEKLAMESMMGQRK

-869 TKIAA
+869 TKINA

-917 KSFKGGVLIIS
+917 KGFKGGVLVIS

-946 GSMTVFGDNMIEAL
+946 GTMTVFGDNMIEAL
-960 EKERKK
+960 EKERKR
-966 QEKENAK
+966 QEKENSK
-973 KLKFDA
+973 KLKLDEA
-979 EEDKFDSLGNK
+979 EDKFDSLGNK
-990 IEAVVSKE
+990 IEVVKE

-1015 DMEKAGQDTYDIDV
+1015 DMEKAGQDTYEIDL
-1029 LLGLA
+1029 LLGLL

>member
-1 MFFEDISKQ
+1 MTQDIIKS
-10 LSSTKDV
+10 LSVK
-17 IDAAIQKIKTAF
+17 
-29 SSSSVDL
+29 DL
-36 SSANANGSMFTFNEP
+36 SSQTNAIEQIQALVNNFQVGSEP
-51 VFISIISQLL
+51 DLIAIIPALLDTGSEKTHQTSVDSIC
-61 ELGAERSY
+61 E
-69 QTDIDFI
+69 DII
-76 CDKLVK
+76 RVL
-82 HINPYAFEFV
+82 NPYAFESIFAAISTV
-92 FQEIAKVFSSVKF
+92 FQGVKY
-105 QSKILGLKMICNYA
+105 QSKILGLKMICKYA
-119 KIHPQVVSS
+119 EIHPSIISS
-128 NLYLIIES
+128 NLYLITES
-136 LIQLSSDIKK
+136 LITLSSEPKK
-146 EVKAAVKDCWVAI
+146 EIKIAVEECWAVI
-159 CETIENVD
+159 CKTIENVD
-167 IKPILHVMIDGY
+167 IQPIISAMIDGY
-179 MNPSTKTEYAL
+179 MNPSIKTEAAL

-201 IDIPTLSLLIPILVR
+201 IDIPTLSLLIPMLVR

-249 YDKLTWILDK
+249 YEKLTWILDK

-264 SIEEVRNV
+264 AIEEVRNV
-272 CAKSKATLNK
+272 CTRSKNTLNK
-282 IYEQSNTKL
+282 VYEQANTKL
-291 VDAVTKEHCEKLFHE
+291 VDSVTRESCFTLYSD
-306 EISKHITTYCTSSGA
+306 EISKTDSSSVSLDA
-321 AAAADGA
+321 P
-328 AAITIIQGNEESI
+328 IIQYS
-341 LRSFQQ
+341 
-347 VLDYTIQLV
+347 IQLV

-363 IRDPKVYFQC
+363 IRDPSLYESC
-373 IEPYLRDSVLDE
+373 ISPYLSQLISDSSLRQTI
-385 EKSRHIAVESISK
+385 SAAISK
-398 TLIDTITVYDYDPED
+398 TLIDTITVYEHDPEEN
-413 CEENLCD
+413 EENLCD

-435 TPLKLKLNHVY
+435 TPLKLKLNHTY

-457 TLLRAMSNKTLQG
+457 TLLRAMANKTLQG
-470 FPDIDATY
+470 FPDIEATY

-483 PEELHDLITLD
+483 PEDKHDTITLD
-494 YIASNPKIVAKG
+494 YIAENPKIIAKG
-506 ISREEIAKNL
+506 ISREEIARNL

-546 KLANDP
+546 KLAADP

-567 IIWLKQYIKTTK
+567 CIWLKNYIKTTQ

-632 SQDVLSF
+632 SQEVLSF

-659 MKNCYF
+659 MKNCFF

-672 PQLSDI
+672 PQLSGI

-703 ILVGEIE
+703 ILVGELE
-710 PNRGIID
+710 PNGGVIE

-729 NISACLEPHKQC
+729 NISASLDPHKQL

-748 WRYRLGADRE
+748 WRYRLGSDRE
-758 QANKNTLTLTDEE
+758 QANKNTLTLTEEE
-771 IEAIRQKAKLNKTFV
+771 IEAIKQKAKLNKTFI
-786 IKELGSRRTG
+786 IKELGSRRAG

-808 ITELVQWFS
+808 TVELVQWFT
-817 KSELVEMGYEKMVKE
+817 KGELVEMGYEKMVKE
-832 FDEKMAMESMMGQRK
+832 FDEKLAMESMMGQRK

-869 TKIAA
+869 TKINA

-884 LAAATFYLPHVIIF
+884 LAAATFFLPHVIIF

-917 KSFKGGVLIIS
+917 KGFKGGVLVIS

-960 EKERKK
+960 EKERKRK
-966 QEKENAK
+966 EKEDSK
-973 KLKFDA
+973 KLNLEQA
-979 EEDKFDSLGNK
+979 EDKFDSLGNK
-990 IEAVVSKE
+990 IEEKPKE

-1004 DEKKRLLKQKK
+1004 DEKKRLMKQKK

>member
-1 MFFEDISKQ
+1 MDTCTIIKR
-10 LSSTKDV
+10 LSSKDLQEQSGGV
-17 IDAAIQKIKTAF
+17 EQFKNYINNFDVSTEYICIQAIP
-29 SSSSVDL
+29 
-36 SSANANGSMFTFNEP
+36 N
-51 VFISIISQLL
+51 LL
-61 ELGAERSY
+61 ELGSDKTHQSE
-69 QTDIDFI
+69 IEFI
-76 CDKLVK
+76 CDEFVK
-82 HINPYAFEFV
+82 KINPYAFEFV
-92 FQEIAKVFSSVKF
+92 FQEISSVFSSVKF
-105 QSKILGLKMICNYA
+105 ASKILALKMICKYA
-119 KIHPQVVSS
+119 ELHPQVVSS
-128 NLYLIIES
+128 NLYLIVEA

-146 EVKAAVKDCWVAI
+146 EVKVAVKNCWEAI
-159 CETIENVD
+159 CSTIENVD
-167 IKPILHVMIDGY
+167 IQPIIPDMIEGY
-179 MNPSTKTEYAL
+179 LNPSTKTEYAL
-190 ETLASTPFVND
+190 EKLASTPFVND
-201 IDIPTLSLLIPILVR
+201 IDIPTLSLLIPMLVR

-264 SIEEVRNV
+264 AIEEVRNV
-272 CAKSKATLNK
+272 CTRSKNTLNK
-282 IYEQSNTKL
+282 VYEQSNTKL
-291 VDAVTKEHCEKLFHE
+291 IDAVTKESCLALYKTKIGANSSFEKCE
-306 EISKHITTYCTSSGA
+306 S
-321 AAAADGA
+321 
-328 AAITIIQGNEESI
+328 
-341 LRSFQQ
+341 
-347 VLDYTIQLV
+347 VLDHTISLV

-363 IRDPKVYFQC
+363 IRDAAVYFQC
-373 IEPYLRDSVLDE
+373 IEPYLHKIVASSETRTTIVQE
-385 EKSRHIAVESISK
+385 IANK
-398 TLIDTITVYDYDPED
+398 LIDTITIYEYDPEEN
-413 CEENLCD
+413 EENLCD

-435 TPLKLKLNHVY
+435 TPLKLKLNHTY

-470 FPDIDATY
+470 FPDIEATY

-483 PEELHDLITLD
+483 PEELHDIITLD
-494 YIASNPKIVAKG
+494 YIASNPKIQAKG
-506 ISREEIAKNL
+506 ISREVIAVNL

-546 KLANDP
+546 KLAADP

-567 IIWLKQYIKTTK
+567 IIWLKNYIKSTE

-632 SQDVLSF
+632 SQDILSF

-659 MKNCYF
+659 MKGCSF
-665 QYPTAPK
+665 QYATAPK

-678 TVQVSQAAR
+678 TLQVSQAAR

-703 ILVGEIE
+703 ILVGELE
-710 PNRGIID
+710 PNEGIID

-729 NISACLEPHKQC
+729 NISACLEQHKLL

-748 WRYRLGADRE
+748 WRYRLGSDRE

-771 IEAIRQKAKLNKTFV
+771 MEAIKQKAKLNKTFV
-786 IKELGSRRTG
+786 IKELGSRRSG

-808 ITELVQWFS
+808 VTELVQWFS
-817 KSELVEMGYEKMVKE
+817 KSELIEMGYEKMVKE
-832 FDEKMAMESMMGQRK
+832 FDEKLAMESMMGQRK

-869 TKIAA
+869 TKINA

-917 KSFKGGVLIIS
+917 KSFKGGVLVIS
-928 HNDDFYNAI
+928 HNDNFYNAI

-946 GSMTVFGDNMIEAL
+946 GKMTIFGDNLIEAL
-960 EKERKK
+960 EKERKR
-966 QEKENAK
+966 QEKENSR
-973 KLKFDA
+973 KLKLDG
-979 EEDKFDSLGNK
+979 EEEKFDSLGNK
-990 IEAVVSKE
+990 IEAAPKE

-1004 DEKKRLLKQKK
+1004 DEKKKLMKQKK
-1015 DMEKAGQDTYDIDV
+1015 DMEKAGQDTYEIDV

>member
-1 MFFEDISKQ
+1 MLVHDIIKNLNSKDMLSQKNALEQIQILIQCFTNKISTIYDGITQININSESNLIALIPVLLDTGSDKTHQLTVDSICEDIIR
-10 LSSTKDV
+10 V
-17 IDAAIQKIKTAF
+17 
-29 SSSSVDL
+29 V
-36 SSANANGSMFTFNEP
+36 
-51 VFISIISQLL
+51 
-61 ELGAERSY
+61 
-69 QTDIDFI
+69 
-76 CDKLVK
+76 
-82 HINPYAFEFV
+82 NPYAFESVFAAISTV
-92 FQEIAKVFSSVKF
+92 FQGVKF
-105 QSKILGLKMICNYA
+105 QSKILGLKMICKYA
-119 KIHPQVVSS
+119 EIHPSIISS
-128 NLYLIIES
+128 NLYLITES
-136 LIQLSSDIKK
+136 LISLASEPKK
-146 EVKAAVKDCWVAI
+146 EIKVAVQECWVSI
-159 CETIENVD
+159 CKTIENVD
-167 IKPILHVMIDGY
+167 IQPIISVMIDGY
-179 MNPSTKTEYAL
+179 MNPSTKTEIAL
-190 ETLASTPFVND
+190 EALASTPFVND
-201 IDIPTLSLLIPILVR
+201 IDIPTLSLLIPMLVR

-249 YDKLTWILDK
+249 YEKLTWILDK

-264 SIEEVRNV
+264 AIEEVRNV
-272 CAKSKATLNK
+272 CSRSKTTLNK
-282 IYEQSNTKL
+282 VYEQANTKL
-291 VDAVTKEHCEKLFHE
+291 VDSITRESCFYLYKD
-306 EISKHITTYCTSSGA
+306 EILKIDSS
-321 AAAADGA
+321 
-328 AAITIIQGNEESI
+328 INSNNLNLE
-341 LRSFQQ
+341 
-347 VLDYTIQLV
+347 YTISLV

-363 IRDPKVYFQC
+363 IRDPTIYQGC
-373 IEPYLRDSVLDE
+373 IDPYLSNIILDKDIRE
-385 EKSRHIAVESISK
+385 TVSNTISK
-398 TLIDTITVYDYDPED
+398 TLINTITVYEYDPED
-413 CEENLCD
+413 NEENLCD

-435 TPLKLKLNHVY
+435 TPLKLKLNHTY

-457 TLLRAMSNKTLQG
+457 TLLRAMANKTLQG
-470 FPDIDATY
+470 FPDIEATY

-483 PEELHDLITLD
+483 PEDKHDTITLD
-494 YIASNPKIVAKG
+494 YIANNPKIQAKG
-506 ISREEIAKNL
+506 ISREEISQNL

-546 KLANDP
+546 KLAADP

-567 IIWLKQYIKTTK
+567 IIWLKNYIKTTQ

-632 SQDVLSF
+632 SQEVLSF

-672 PQLSDI
+672 PQLSGI

-703 ILVGEIE
+703 ILVGELE
-710 PNRGIID
+710 PNGGIID

-729 NISACLEPHKQC
+729 NISASLDPHKQM

-748 WRYRLGADRE
+748 WRYRLGSDRE
-758 QANKNTLTLTDEE
+758 QANKNALILTDEE
-771 IEAIRQKAKLNKTFV
+771 IEAIKQKAQLNKTFI
-786 IKELGSRRTG
+786 IKELTSRRAG
-796 KREHEYEAKSEG
+796 KREHEYEAKSDG
-808 ITELVQWFS
+808 KVELVQWFS
-817 KSELVEMGYEKMVKE
+817 KGELIEMGYEKIVKE
-832 FDEKMAMESMMGQRK
+832 FDEKLAMESMMGQRK

-869 TKIAA
+869 TKINA

-884 LAAATFYLPHVIIF
+884 LAASTFYLPHVVIF

-917 KSFKGGVLIIS
+917 KNFKGGVLVIS

-966 QEKENAK
+966 KEKEDSK
-973 KLKFDA
+973 KLNLEQA
-979 EEDKFDSLGNK
+979 EDKFDSLGNK
-990 IEAVVSKE
+990 IEEKPKE

-1004 DEKKRLLKQKK
+1004 DEKKRLIKQRKE
-1015 DMEKAGQDTYDIDV
+1015 MQKAGIDTYDIDI
-1029 LLGLA
+1029 LLEG

>member
-1 MFFEDISKQ
+1 MMKS
-10 LSSTKDV
+10 LSSKDLQEQSGGV
-17 IDAAIQKIKTAF
+17 AQFKSFINNFDVSTEYICIQAIP
-29 SSSSVDL
+29 
-36 SSANANGSMFTFNEP
+36 N
-51 VFISIISQLL
+51 LL
-61 ELGAERSY
+61 ELGADKIH
-69 QTDIDFI
+69 QTDVESICEDF
-76 CDKLVK
+76 VK
-82 HINPYAFEFV
+82 KINPYSFESV
-92 FQEIAKVFSSVKF
+92 FQEISSVFSGVKF
-105 QSKILGLKMICNYA
+105 ASKVLALKMICKYA
-119 KIHPQVVSS
+119 ELHPQVVSS
-128 NLYLIIES
+128 NLYLIIEA
-136 LIQLSSDIKK
+136 LIQLSSDIKN
-146 EVKAAVKDCWVAI
+146 EVKIAVKKCWMEV
-159 CETIENVD
+159 CKTIENVD
-167 IKPILHVMIDGY
+167 IQPIIADMIDGY

-190 ETLASTPFVND
+190 EKLASTPFVND

-216 AMREKKVVCQR
+216 AMRERKVVCQR

-249 YDKLTWILDK
+249 YNKLTWILDK

-264 SIEEVRNV
+264 AIEEVRNV
-272 CAKSKATLNK
+272 CTRSKNTLNK
-282 IYEQSNTKL
+282 VYEQSNTKL
-291 VDAVTKEHCEKLFHE
+291 VDAITKDTCLALYKEQIGSNDSVSLDNCENILDHT
-306 EISKHITTYCTSSGA
+306 IS
-321 AAAADGA
+321 
-328 AAITIIQGNEESI
+328 
-341 LRSFQQ
+341 
-347 VLDYTIQLV
+347 LV

-363 IRDPKVYFQC
+363 IRNEAVYFQC
-373 IEPYLRDSVLDE
+373 IEPYLHKIVPD
-385 EKSRHIAVESISK
+385 SK
-398 TLIDTITVYDYDPED
+398 TRSAIVQEIAKKLIDTITIYEYDPEEN
-413 CEENLCD
+413 EENLCD

-435 TPLKLKLNHVY
+435 TPLKLKLNHTY

-470 FPDIDATY
+470 FPDIEATY

-483 PEELHDLITLD
+483 PEELHDIITLD
-494 YIASNPKIVAKG
+494 YIASNPKIQAKG
-506 ISREEIAKNL
+506 ISREVIAANL
-516 AELYV
+516 ADLYV

-546 KLANDP
+546 KLAADP

-567 IIWLKQYIKTTK
+567 IIWLKNYIKSTQ

-610 YRGNVTEFVKQ
+610 YRGNVSEFVKQ

-632 SQDVLSF
+632 SQDILSF

-659 MKNCYF
+659 MKGCSF
-665 QYPTAPK
+665 QYQTAPK

-678 TVQVSQAAR
+678 TLQVSQAAR

-703 ILVGEIE
+703 ILVGELE
-710 PNRGIID
+710 PNQGVID

-729 NISACLEPHKQC
+729 NISACLEQHKLL

-748 WRYRLGADRE
+748 WRYRLGSDRE
-758 QANKNTLTLTDEE
+758 QANKNTLILTDEE
-771 IEAIRQKAKLNKTFV
+771 MEAIKQKAKLNKTFV
-786 IKELGSRRTG
+786 IKELGSRRSG

-808 ITELVQWFS
+808 VTELVQWFS
-817 KSELVEMGYEKMVKE
+817 KSELIEMGYEKLVKE
-832 FDEKMAMESMMGQRK
+832 FDEKLAMESMMGQRK

-869 TKIAA
+869 TKINA

-917 KSFKGGVLIIS
+917 KSFKGGVLVIS

-946 GSMTVFGDNMIEAL
+946 GKMTIFGDNLIEAL
-960 EKERKK
+960 EKERKR
-966 QEKENAK
+966 QEKENSR
-973 KLKFDA
+973 KLKLDG
-979 EEDKFDSLGNK
+979 EEEKFDSLGNK
-990 IEAVVSKE
+990 IESAPKE
-998 KKELTR
+998 QKELTR
-1004 DEKKRLLKQKK
+1004 DEKKKLMKQKK
-1015 DMEKAGQDTYDIDV
+1015 DMEKAGQDTYEIDV

>member
-1 MFFEDISKQ
+1 MTAQRISNSLSAKDLSAQ
-10 LSSTKDV
+10 SEGLDEIKGLIKGFNVSMEHTIISLIPSILELSSD
-17 IDAAIQKIKTAF
+17 KTH
-29 SSSSVDL
+29 
-36 SSANANGSMFTFNEP
+36 
-51 VFISIISQLL
+51 
-61 ELGAERSY
+61 
-69 QTDIDFI
+69 QTDVEWI
-76 CDKLVK
+76 CGEIIRLV
-82 HINPYAFEFV
+82 NPYAFESV
-92 FQEIAKVFSSVKF
+92 FREITTVFSQVKF
-105 QSKILGLKMICNYA
+105 QAKVLGLNMIRQYA
-119 KIHPQVVSS
+119 KLHPTVIAS
-128 NLYLIIES
+128 NLYLITES
-136 LIQLSSDIKK
+136 LIALSSDIKK
-146 EVKAAVKDCWVAI
+146 EVKTAVQDCWKDV

-167 IKPILHVMIDGY
+167 IKPIIPVMIDGY
-179 MNPSTKTEYAL
+179 MNPATKTEHAL
-190 ETLASTPFVND
+190 EVLASTPFVND

-264 SIEEVRNV
+264 AIEEVRNV
-272 CAKSKATLNK
+272 CTRSKATLNK
-282 IYEQSNTKL
+282 VYEQSNMKL
-291 VDAVTKEHCEKLFHE
+291 IDAVTVDSCLALYKEN
-306 EISKHITTYCTSSGA
+306 SGV
-321 AAAADGA
+321 D
-328 AAITIIQGNEESI
+328 TDDVIQYSI
-341 LRSFQQ
+341 E
-347 VLDYTIQLV
+347 LV

-363 IRDPKVYFQC
+363 IRDLSVYTAC
-373 IEPYLRDSVLDE
+373 IEPY
-385 EKSRHIAVESISK
+385 IAHMALSNITEVSCKIAQ
-398 TLIDTITVYDYDPED
+398 TLIDTITVYEYDPEEN
-413 CEENLCD
+413 EENLCD

-435 TPLKLKLNHVY
+435 TPLKLKLNHTY

-457 TLLRAMSNKTLQG
+457 TLLRAMANKTLQG

-483 PEELHDLITLD
+483 PEDKHDMITLD
-494 YIASNPKIVAKG
+494 YIATNSKIVTKG
-506 ISREEIAKNL
+506 ISREEIARNL

-521 TEHMMNSPLS
+521 TDHMMTSPLS

-546 KLANDP
+546 KLAGDP

-567 IIWLKQYIKTTK
+567 IVWLKNYIKTTM

-610 YRGNVTEFVKQ
+610 YRGNVSEFVKQ
-621 KPEAAFYFQTT
+621 NPEAAFYFQTS

-672 PQLSDI
+672 PQLSGI

-703 ILVGEIE
+703 ILVGELE
-710 PNRGIID
+710 PNGGIID

-729 NISACLEPHKQC
+729 NISTCLESHKGL

-748 WRYRLGADRE
+748 WRYRLGSDRE
-758 QANKNTLTLTDEE
+758 QANKNTLVMTEEE
-771 IEAIRQKAKLNKTFV
+771 IEAIKQKAKLNKTFV

-808 ITELVQWFS
+808 VVELIQWFS
-817 KSELVEMGYEKMVKE
+817 KSELIEMGYEKMVKE

-869 TKIAA
+869 TKINA

-917 KSFKGGVLIIS
+917 QSFKGGVLVIS

-946 GSMTVFGDNMIEAL
+946 GTMTVFGDNMIEAL
-960 EKERKK
+960 EKERKR
-966 QEKENAK
+966 QEKEDSK
-973 KLKFDA
+973 KLKLDEA
-979 EEDKFDSLGNK
+979 EDKFDSLGNK
-990 IEAVVSKE
+990 IEVVKQA
-998 KKELTR
+998 KELTR
-1004 DEKKRLLKQKK
+1004 DEKKRLMKQKK
-1015 DMEKAGQDTYDIDV
+1015 DMEKAGQDTYELDV
-1029 LLGLA
+1029 LLGLV

>member
-1 MFFEDISKQ
+1 MVFKTIINNLDSKEILNQ
-10 LSSTKDV
+10 LNS
-17 IDAAIQKIKTAF
+17 IEEIQQY
-29 SSSSVDL
+29 
-36 SSANANGSMFTFNEP
+36 SANFDASKEYILINL
-51 VFISIISQLL
+51 ISTIL
-61 ELGAERSY
+61 ELGSDKKY
-69 QTDIDFI
+69 QNEIEQMLDNF
-76 CDKLVK
+76 VK
-82 HINPYAFEFV
+82 NINPYAFELIFN
-92 FQEIAKVFSSVKF
+92 EISKVFSSVKY
-105 QSKILGLKMICNYA
+105 QSKIMGLKMIEIYA
-119 KIHPQVVSS
+119 NIHPQVISS
-128 NLYLIIES
+128 NLPIIIDS
-136 LIQLSSDIKK
+136 LINLSSDVKK
-146 EVKAAVKDCWVAI
+146 EVKIAVQKCWVTI
-159 CETIENVD
+159 CETITNVD
-167 IKPILHVMIDGY
+167 IKPIIPVMIDGY
-179 MNPSTKTEYAL
+179 MNPATKTEASL
-190 ETLASTPFVND
+190 ERLASTPFVND
-201 IDIPTLSLLIPILVR
+201 IDIPTLGLLIPMLVR

-272 CAKSKATLNK
+272 CSKSKNTLNK
-282 IYEQSNTKL
+282 VYEQSNKL
-291 VDAVTKEHCEKLFHE
+291 VDAVTRESCNSLYIN
-306 EISKHITTYCTSSGA
+306 EISKTSSTF
-321 AAAADGA
+321 
-328 AAITIIQGNEESI
+328 TIDDYVIQYSI
-341 LRSFQQ
+341 E
-347 VLDYTIQLV
+347 LV

-363 IRDPKVYFQC
+363 IRDPDIYFRC
-373 IEPYLRDSVLDE
+373 IEPYLLYIILEKDKRDYVVN
-385 EKSRHIAVESISK
+385 AISK
-398 TLIDTITVYDYDPED
+398 TLIDTITVYEYDPEEND
-413 CEENLCD
+413 ENLCD

-435 TPLKLKLNHVY
+435 TPLKLKLNHTY

-457 TLLRAMSNKTLQG
+457 TLLRAMANKTLQG
-470 FPDIDATY
+470 FPDVEATY

-483 PEELHDLITLD
+483 PEELHELITLD
-494 YIASNPKIVAKG
+494 YIASHPKIKAKN
-506 ISREEIAKNL
+506 IQKDEIAKNL

-546 KLANDP
+546 KLAGDP

-567 IIWLKQYIKTTK
+567 IIWLKNYIKTTL

-591 FMDEVCTNMIH
+591 FMDDVCTNMIH

-639 SIPDPGP
+639 NIPDPGP

-672 PQLSDI
+672 PQLSNI
-678 TVQVSQAAR
+678 TVQISQAAR

-703 ILVGEIE
+703 ILVGELE
-710 PNRGIID
+710 PNGGIID

-729 NISACLEPHKQC
+729 NISTCLEPHKLL

-748 WRYRLGADRE
+748 WRYRLGSDRE
-758 QANKNTLTLTDEE
+758 QANKNSLTLTDEE
-771 IEAIRQKAKLNKTFV
+771 MADIRQKAKLNKTFV
-786 IKELGSRRTG
+786 IKELGTRRTG

-808 ITELVQWFS
+808 VVEMIQWFT
-817 KSELVEMGYEKMVKE
+817 KSELIEMGYEKMVKD

-869 TKIAA
+869 TKINA

-917 KSFKGGVLIIS
+917 KNFKGGVLVIS

-946 GSMTVFGDNMIEAL
+946 GSMTIFGDNMIEAL

-973 KLKFDA
+973 KLKFDN

-990 IEAVVSKE
+990 IEAAPKE
-998 KKELTR
+998 KKELNR
-1004 DEKKRLLKQKK
+1004 DEKKKLLKQKK
-1015 DMEKAGQDTYDIDV
+1015 EMEKLGQDTYEIDI
-1029 LLGLA
+1029 LLGIE

>member
-1 MFFEDISKQ
+1 MVYESIITSLSSKDSQEQLEGINKIKSLLTNFDISNEHI
-10 LSSTKDV
+10 L
-17 IDAAIQKIKTAF
+17 IKT
-29 SSSSVDL
+29 
-36 SSANANGSMFTFNEP
+36 
-51 VFISIISQLL
+51 ISFLL
-61 ELGAERSY
+61 ESGSDKNIQPEVDYL
-69 QTDIDFI
+69 
-76 CDKLVK
+76 CDEYIKI
-82 HINPYAFEFV
+82 INPYAFELV
-92 FQEIAKVFSSVKF
+92 FQEISKVFTSVKF
-105 QSKILGLKMICNYA
+105 QSKILGLKMINNYA
-119 KIHPQVVSS
+119 KSHPQLISS

-136 LIQLSSDIKK
+136 LINLSSDIKK
-146 EVKAAVKDCWVAI
+146 EVKTAVQECWNII

-167 IKPILHVMIDGY
+167 IKPIIPVMIEGY
-179 MNPSTKTEYAL
+179 MSPATKTEMAL
-190 ETLASTPFVND
+190 EKLASTPFVND
-201 IDIPTLSLLIPILVR
+201 IDIPTLSLLIPMLVR

-264 SIEEVRNV
+264 AIEEVRNV
-272 CAKSKATLNK
+272 CTRSKNTLNK

-291 VDAVTKEHCEKLFHE
+291 IDGVTRESCLSLYSKI
-306 EISKHITTYCTSSGA
+306 ISDTSSTFSL
-321 AAAADGA
+321 DDSV
-328 AAITIIQGNEESI
+328 IQYSI
-341 LRSFQQ
+341 
-347 VLDYTIQLV
+347 DLV
-356 LNLVKYE
+356 LRLVKYE
-363 IRDPKVYFQC
+363 IRDPDVYLKC
-373 IEPYLRDSVLDE
+373 IQPYLLHIIIDKE
-385 EKSRHIAVESISK
+385 ECYYVVNKISK
-398 TLIDTITVYDYDPED
+398 TLIDTITVYEYDPEEN
-413 CEENLCD
+413 EENLCD

-435 TPLKLKLNHVY
+435 TPLKLKLNHTY

-470 FPDIDATY
+470 FPDIEATY

-494 YIASNPKIVAKG
+494 YIESNPKIKAKG
-506 ISREEIAKNL
+506 ITREEIARNL

-521 TEHMMNSPLS
+521 TDHMMNSPLS

-546 KLANDP
+546 KLAADP

-567 IIWLKQYIKTTK
+567 IIWLKNYIKNTP

-672 PQLSDI
+672 PQLTNI

-703 ILVGEIE
+703 ILVGELE
-710 PNRGIID
+710 PNGGIID

-729 NISACLEPHKQC
+729 NISASLDPHKLL

-758 QANKNTLTLTDEE
+758 QANKNTLIMTEEE
-771 IEAIRQKAKLNKTFV
+771 IQAIKQKAKLNKTFV
-786 IKELGSRRTG
+786 IKEFGSRRTG
-796 KREHEYEAKSEG
+796 KREHEYEAKAEG
-808 ITELVQWFS
+808 VVELVQWFT
-817 KSELVEMGYEKMVKE
+817 KSELIEMGYEKMVKE
-832 FDEKMAMESMMGQRK
+832 FDEKLAMESMMGQRK

-869 TKIAA
+869 TKINA

-917 KSFKGGVLIIS
+917 KGFKGGVLVIS

-966 QEKENAK
+966 QEKENSR
-973 KLKFDA
+973 KLKLDG
-979 EEDKFDSLGNK
+979 EEEKFDSLGNK
-990 IEAVVSKE
+990 IEAAPKE

-1004 DEKKRLLKQKK
+1004 DEKKKLMKQKK
-1015 DMEKAGQDTYDIDV
+1015 DMEKAGQDTYEIDL
-1029 LLGLA
+1029 LLGLF

>member
-1 MFFEDISKQ
+1 MMKS
-10 LSSTKDV
+10 LSSKDLQEQSGGV
-17 IDAAIQKIKTAF
+17 SQFKSFINNFDVATEYICIQAIP
-29 SSSSVDL
+29 
-36 SSANANGSMFTFNEP
+36 N
-51 VFISIISQLL
+51 LL
-61 ELGAERSY
+61 ELGADKTHQAEVEA
-69 QTDIDFI
+69 I
-76 CDKLVK
+76 CDEFVQK
-82 HINPYAFEFV
+82 INPYAFESV
-92 FQEIAKVFSSVKF
+92 FQEISSVFSGVKF
-105 QSKILGLKMICNYA
+105 ASKVLGLKMVCKYA
-119 KIHPQVVSS
+119 ELHPQVVSS
-128 NLYLIIES
+128 NLYLIVEA
-136 LIQLSSDIKK
+136 LVQLSSDIKK
-146 EVKAAVKDCWVAI
+146 EVKVAVLNCWNAI
-159 CETIENVD
+159 CSTIENVD
-167 IKPILHVMIDGY
+167 IKPIICDMIEGY
-179 MNPSTKTEYAL
+179 MNPATKTEYAL
-190 ETLASTPFVND
+190 EKLASTPFVND

-264 SIEEVRNV
+264 AIEEVRNV
-272 CAKSKATLNK
+272 CTRSKNTLNK
-282 IYEQSNTKL
+282 VYEQSNTKL
-291 VDAVTKEHCEKLFHE
+291 IDAVTKDTCLALYKEHIGVVNSENLLDHT
-306 EISKHITTYCTSSGA
+306 IS
-321 AAAADGA
+321 
-328 AAITIIQGNEESI
+328 
-341 LRSFQQ
+341 
-347 VLDYTIQLV
+347 LV

-363 IRDPKVYFQC
+363 IREEAIYFQC
-373 IEPYLRDSVLDE
+373 IEPYLASIVTDSETRSSLVKE
-385 EKSRHIAVESISK
+385 IAK
-398 TLIDTITVYDYDPED
+398 KLIDTITVYEYDPEEN
-413 CEENLCD
+413 EENLCD

-435 TPLKLKLNHVY
+435 TPLKLKLNHTY

-470 FPDIDATY
+470 FPDIEATY

-483 PEELHDLITLD
+483 PEELHDIITLD
-494 YIASNPKIVAKG
+494 YIASNPKIQAKG
-506 ISREEIAKNL
+506 ISREVIASNL

-521 TEHMMNSPLS
+521 TDHMMNSPLS

-546 KLANDP
+546 KLAADP

-567 IIWLKQYIKTTK
+567 IIWLKNYIKSTQ

-602 YETLKLKV
+602 YENLKLKV

-659 MKNCYF
+659 MKGCSF
-665 QYPTAPK
+665 QYATAPK
-672 PQLSDI
+672 PQLTDI
-678 TVQVSQAAR
+678 TLQVSQAAR

-703 ILVGEIE
+703 ILVGELE
-710 PNRGIID
+710 PNQGVID

-729 NISACLEPHKQC
+729 NISACLEQHKLL

-748 WRYRLGADRE
+748 WRYRLGSDRE

-771 IEAIRQKAKLNKTFV
+771 MEAIKQKAKLNKTFV
-786 IKELGSRRTG
+786 IKELGSRRSG

-808 ITELVQWFS
+808 VVELVQWFT
-817 KSELVEMGYEKMVKE
+817 KSELIEMGYEKMVKE
-832 FDEKMAMESMMGQRK
+832 FDEKLAMESMMGQRK

-869 TKIAA
+869 TKINA

-917 KSFKGGVLIIS
+917 KSFKGGVLVIS

-946 GSMTVFGDNMIEAL
+946 GKMTIFGDNLIEAL
-960 EKERKK
+960 EKERKR
-966 QEKENAK
+966 QEKENSR
-973 KLKFDA
+973 KLKLDG
-979 EEDKFDSLGNK
+979 EEEKFDSLGNK
-990 IEAVVSKE
+990 IEAAPKE
-998 KKELTR
+998 QKELTR
-1004 DEKKRLLKQKK
+1004 DEKKKLMKQKK
-1015 DMEKAGQDTYDIDV
+1015 DMEKAGQDTYEIDV
-1029 LLGLA
+1029 LLGLV

>member
-1 MFFEDISKQ
+1 MDTHVMIKS
-10 LSSTKDV
+10 LSSKDLQEQTQGIQQFKSFINNFDV
-17 IDAAIQKIKTAF
+17 STEYICIQAIP
-29 SSSSVDL
+29 
-36 SSANANGSMFTFNEP
+36 N
-51 VFISIISQLL
+51 LL
-61 ELGAERSY
+61 ELGADKTHQDEVES
-69 QTDIDFI
+69 I
-76 CDKLVK
+76 CDSFVQR
-82 HINPYAFEFV
+82 INPYAFESV
-92 FQEIAKVFSSVKF
+92 FQKILNVFSGFKF
-105 QSKILGLKMICNYA
+105 ASKIIGLKIICKYA
-119 KIHPQVVSS
+119 EFHPKVVSS
-128 NLYLIIES
+128 SLYLIVEA
-136 LIQLSSDIKK
+136 LIQLSSDVKK
-146 EVKAAVKDCWVAI
+146 EVKTAVSNCWTTI
-159 CETIENVD
+159 CKTIENVD
-167 IKPILHVMIDGY
+167 IKPIISDMIEGY

-190 ETLASTPFVND
+190 EKLASTPFVND
-201 IDIPTLSLLIPILVR
+201 IDIPTLSLLIPMLVR

-264 SIEEVRNV
+264 AIEEVRNV
-272 CAKSKATLNK
+272 CTRSKNTLNK
-282 IYEQSNTKL
+282 VYEQANTTL
-291 VDAVTKEHCEKLFHE
+291 VDAVTKDTCLALYKEQISSHGSLDNCENILDHT
-306 EISKHITTYCTSSGA
+306 IS
-321 AAAADGA
+321 
-328 AAITIIQGNEESI
+328 
-341 LRSFQQ
+341 
-347 VLDYTIQLV
+347 LV

-363 IRDPKVYFQC
+363 IRDTDIYFKC
-373 IEPYLRDSVLDE
+373 IEPYLHKIVPDSENRTNAVKE
-385 EKSRHIAVESISK
+385 IAK
-398 TLIDTITVYDYDPED
+398 KLIDTITIYEYDPEEN
-413 CEENLCD
+413 EENLCD

-435 TPLKLKLNHVY
+435 TPLKLKLNHTY

-470 FPDIDATY
+470 FPDIEATY

-483 PEELHDLITLD
+483 PEELHDIITLD
-494 YIASNPKIVAKG
+494 YIASNPKIKAKG
-506 ISREEIAKNL
+506 ITREEIASNL
-516 AELYV
+516 ADLYV

-546 KLANDP
+546 KLAADP

-567 IIWLKQYIKTTK
+567 IIWLKKYIKSTQ

-602 YETLKLKV
+602 YENLKLKV

-632 SQDVLSF
+632 SQDILSF

-659 MKNCYF
+659 MKGCSF
-665 QYPTAPK
+665 QYATAPK

-678 TVQVSQAAR
+678 TLQVSQAAR

-703 ILVGEIE
+703 ILVGELE
-710 PNRGIID
+710 PNEGIID

-729 NISACLEPHKQC
+729 NISACLEQHKLL

-748 WRYRLGADRE
+748 WRYRLGSDRE
-758 QANKNTLTLTDEE
+758 QANKNTLTLSEE
-771 IEAIRQKAKLNKTFV
+771 EMEAIKQKAKINKTFI
-786 IKELGSRRTG
+786 IKEIGSRRSG

-808 ITELVQWFS
+808 AVELVQWFS
-817 KSELVEMGYEKMVKE
+817 KSELIEMGYEKLVKE
-832 FDEKMAMESMMGQRK
+832 FDEKLAMESMMGQRK

-869 TKIAA
+869 TKINA

-917 KSFKGGVLIIS
+917 KSFKGGVLVIS

-946 GSMTVFGDNMIEAL
+946 GKMTIFGDNLIEAL
-960 EKERKK
+960 EKERKR
-966 QEKENAK
+966 QEKENSR
-973 KLKFDA
+973 KLKLDV
-979 EEDKFDSLGNK
+979 EEEKFDSLGNK
-990 IEAVVSKE
+990 IEAAPKE

-1004 DEKKRLLKQKK
+1004 DEKKKLMKQKK
-1015 DMEKAGQDTYDIDV
+1015 EMEKAGQDTYEIDL
-1029 LLGLA
+1029 LLGIA

>member
-1 MFFEDISKQ
+1 MSSFQEIIIS
-10 LSSTKDV
+10 
-17 IDAAIQKIKTAF
+17 F
-29 SSSSVDL
+29 SSKESEVQQSGLEKVKKMVVDFDPSKEFFL
-36 SSANANGSMFTFNEP
+36 
-51 VFISIISQLL
+51 ISILSHLL
-61 ELGAERSY
+61 ELGSDKKFQQEVES
-69 QTDIDFI
+69 I
-76 CDKLVK
+76 CELFVK
-82 HINPYAFEFV
+82 NVNPYSFEFV
-92 FQEIAKVFSSVKF
+92 FNEISKVFSTVKF
-105 QSKILGLKMICNYA
+105 QSKILGLKMIENYSTL
-119 KIHPQVVSS
+119 HPQVVSS
-128 NLYLIIES
+128 NLPMIIEA

-146 EVKAAVKDCWVAI
+146 EVKNAVQECWISI
-159 CETIENVD
+159 CKTIKNVD
-167 IKPILHVMIDGY
+167 IQPIIPIMIEGY
-179 MNPSTKTEYAL
+179 MNPSTKTESSL
-190 ETLASTPFVND
+190 EKLASTPLVND
-201 IDIPTLSLLIPILVR
+201 IDIPTLGLLIPMLVR

-249 YDKLTWILDK
+249 YEKLTWILDK

-264 SIEEVRNV
+264 AIEEVRNV
-272 CAKSKATLNK
+272 CKRSKVTLNGV
-282 IYEQSNTKL
+282 YDQANTKL
-291 VDAVTKEHCEKLFHE
+291 IDAVTKESCFELYKETMENDLTEHE
-306 EISKHITTYCTSSGA
+306 
-321 AAAADGA
+321 
-328 AAITIIQGNEESI
+328 TILQ
-341 LRSFQQ
+341 
-347 VLDYTIQLV
+347 YTIQLV

-363 IRDPKVYFQC
+363 IRDELPYRNC
-373 IEPYLRDSVLDE
+373 IEPYITHIITDE
-385 EKSRHIAVESISK
+385 DKRSEIVSKIAK
-398 TLIDTITVYDYDPED
+398 KLIDTITVYEYDPEEND
-413 CEENLCD
+413 ENLCD

-435 TPLKLKLNHVY
+435 TPLKLKLNHIY

-457 TLLRAMSNKTLQG
+457 TLLRAMANKTLQG
-470 FPDIDATY
+470 FPDIEATY

-483 PEELHDLITLD
+483 PEELHNMITLD
-494 YIASNPKIVAKG
+494 YIENHPKIKAKN
-506 ISREEIAKNL
+506 ISRDEIAKNL

-546 KLANDP
+546 KLAADP

-567 IIWLKQYIKTTK
+567 IIWLKNYVKTTK

-591 FMDEVCTNMIH
+591 FMDEICTNMIH

-621 KPEAAFYFQTT
+621 KPEAIFYFQTT

-659 MKNCYF
+659 MKNCFF
-665 QYPTAPK
+665 QYESSPK
-672 PQLSDI
+672 PQLIDI

-703 ILVGEIE
+703 ILVGELE
-710 PNRGIID
+710 PNQGIID
-717 RHPNLRMAYIPQ
+717 RHPNLRVAYIPQ
-729 NISACLEPHKQC
+729 NISACLDPHKQM

-748 WRYRLGADRE
+748 WRYRLGSDRE
-758 QANKNTLTLTDEE
+758 QANKNTLTLSEEE
-771 IEAIRQKAKLNKTFV
+771 IAAIRQKAKLNKTFV
-786 IKELGSRRTG
+786 VKELGSRRTG

-808 ITELVQWFS
+808 VVEMVQWFT
-817 KSELVEMGYEKMVKE
+817 KTELIEMGYEKMIKE
-832 FDEKMAMESMMGQRK
+832 YDEKLAMESMMGQRK

-869 TKIAA
+869 TKINA

-917 KSFKGGVLIIS
+917 KNFKGGVLVIS

-946 GSMTVFGDNMIEAL
+946 GKMTVFGDNMIEAL

-973 KLKFDA
+973 KLKFN
-979 EEDKFDSLGNK
+979 EEEEKVDSLGNK
-990 IEAVVSKE
+990 IVNATKE
-998 KKELTR
+998 VKELSR
-1004 DEKKRLLKQKK
+1004 DEKKKLMKQKK
-1015 DMEKAGQDTYDIDV
+1015 EMEKAGQDTYEIDV
-1029 LLGLA
+1029 LLGLV

>member
-1 MFFEDISKQ
+1 MNFESFVQSLEQLDFCEFFSPKKEVELIKLIPNILE
-10 LSSTKDV
+10 LSSDKKYQNSIEKFCESFV
-17 IDAAIQKIKTAF
+17 ENF
-29 SSSSVDL
+29 NPYSFELV
-36 SSANANGSMFTFNEP
+36 FNEL
-51 VFISIISQLL
+51 S
-61 ELGAERSY
+61 
-69 QTDIDFI
+69 
-76 CDKLVK
+76 
-82 HINPYAFEFV
+82 
-92 FQEIAKVFSSVKF
+92 KVFSTVKF
-105 QSKILGLKMICNYA
+105 QSKIMGLKMIQVYS
-119 KIHPQVVSS
+119 KIHPQVVSL
-128 NLYLIIES
+128 NLPLIIDL
-136 LIQLSSDIKK
+136 LIGLSSEVKK
-146 EVKAAVKDCWVAI
+146 EVKTEVNKTWVSI
-159 CETIENVD
+159 CETITNVD
-167 IKPILHVMIDGY
+167 IKPIISTMIDGY
-179 MNPSTKTEYAL
+179 MNPSTKTESSL
-190 ETLASTPFVND
+190 EKLASTPFVND
-201 IDIPTLSLLIPILVR
+201 IDIPTLGFLIPMLVR

-236 CKLIKNPVYARIF
+236 CKLIKNPIYARIF
-249 YDKLTWILDK
+249 YDKLTYILDK

-264 SIEEVRNV
+264 AVEEVRNV
-272 CAKSKATLNK
+272 CTRSKNTLNRV
-282 IYEQSNTKL
+282 YEQSNMKL
-291 VDAVTKEHCEKLFHE
+291 VDGVTRELCSNL
-306 EISKHITTYCTSSGA
+306 YV
-321 AAAADGA
+321 D
-328 AAITIIQGNEESI
+328 TIGKTGSTFVIDNPVLQYSI
-341 LRSFQQ
+341 
-347 VLDYTIQLV
+347 DLV

-363 IRDPKVYFQC
+363 IRESDIYFKC
-373 IEPYLRDSVLDE
+373 IEPYLLDIVVDKDE
-385 EKSRHIAVESISK
+385 REYVVNEISNK
-398 TLIDTITVYDYDPED
+398 LISTITVYEHDPEEND
-413 CEENLCD
+413 ENLCD

-435 TPLKLKLNHVY
+435 TPLKLKLNHIY

-470 FPDIDATY
+470 FPDIEATY

-483 PEELHDLITLD
+483 SEEHHDQITLD
-494 YIASNPKIVAKG
+494 YLETNPKIKAKG
-506 ISREEIAKNL
+506 ITREEIARNL

-546 KLANDP
+546 KLAGDP
-552 LILMDEPTNHIDALS
+552 LVLMDEPTNHIDALS
-567 IIWLKQYIKTTK
+567 IIWLKNYIKTTK

-632 SQDVLSF
+632 SQDVLAF

-646 LEGVKSLT
+646 LDGVKSLT

-672 PQLSDI
+672 PQLTNI

-703 ILVGEIE
+703 ILVGELE
-710 PNRGIID
+710 PNGGIID

-729 NISACLEPHKQC
+729 NISACLEAHKGL

-748 WRYRLGADRE
+748 WRYRMGYDRE
-758 QANKNTLTLTDEE
+758 QSNKSTLTLTEEE
-771 IEAIRQKAKLNKTFV
+771 IDAIKQKAKLNKTFV
-786 IKELGSRRTG
+786 IKELNTRRTG
-796 KREHEYEAKSEG
+796 KREHEYEAKADG
-808 ITELVQWFS
+808 VVELTQWFT
-817 KSELVEMGYEKMVKE
+817 KSELIEMGYEKMVKE
-832 FDEKMAMESMMGQRK
+832 FDEKLAMESMMGQRK

-869 TKIAA
+869 TKINA

-917 KSFKGGVLIIS
+917 KSFKGGVLVIS

-946 GSMTVFGDNMIEAL
+946 GTMTVFGDNIIEAL

-966 QEKENAK
+966 QEKEDSK
-973 KLKFDA
+973 KLKFDT
-979 EEDKFDSLGNK
+979 EEEKVDSLGNK
-990 IEAVVSKE
+990 IVSVGTE
-998 KKELTR
+998 QKKELSR

-1015 DMEKAGQDTYDIDV
+1015 QMEKMGQDTYEIDE
-1029 LLGLA
+1029 LLGLN

>member
-1 MFFEDISKQ
+1 MVAHCIIKSLSAKDLASQMNGIEQTKNILKNFDVTNEREIIKTIPALLEAGADKNHTVDIE
-10 LSSTKDV
+10 LICDE
-17 IDAAIQKIKTAF
+17 IIQK
-29 SSSSVDL
+29 
-36 SSANANGSMFTFNEP
+36 
-51 VFISIISQLL
+51 
-61 ELGAERSY
+61 
-69 QTDIDFI
+69 
-76 CDKLVK
+76 
-82 HINPYAFEFV
+82 INPYAFETV
-92 FQEIAKVFSSVKF
+92 FQEISTVFSQVKHSAKIMGLRMIEQYAKV
-105 QSKILGLKMICNYA
+105 
-119 KIHPQVVSS
+119 HPQIVAS
-128 NLYLIIES
+128 NLYLITES
-136 LIQLSSDIKK
+136 LIALGSDVKR
-146 EVKAAVKDCWVAI
+146 EVKTAVQECWIKV

-167 IKPILHVMIDGY
+167 VRPIISAMIDGY
-179 MNPSTKTEYAL
+179 MNPAAKTENAL
-190 ETLASTPFVND
+190 EVLASTPFVND
-201 IDIPTLSLLIPILVR
+201 IDIPTLSLLIPMLVR

-227 KAAVVMDTL
+227 KAAVVMDTM

-264 SIEEVRNV
+264 AIEEVRNV
-272 CAKSKATLNK
+272 CTRSKATLNK
-282 IYEQSNTKL
+282 VYEQANTKL
-291 VDAVTKEHCEKLFHE
+291 VDGVTLESCQRLFNA
-306 EISKHITTYCTSSGA
+306 EICKTA
-321 AAAADGA
+321 AEVCPDDP
-328 AAITIIQGNEESI
+328 AIEYSI
-341 LRSFQQ
+341 R
-347 VLDYTIQLV
+347 LV

-363 IRDPKVYFQC
+363 IRDPVLYFGC
-373 IEPYLRDSVLDE
+373 IEPYLLHIVSDKEARYSAVDS
-385 EKSRHIAVESISK
+385 IAK
-398 TLIDTITVYDYDPED
+398 TLIDTITVYEHDPEEN
-413 CEENLCD
+413 EENLCD
-420 CMFSLAYGTRVLLHQ
+420 CVFSLAYGTRVLLHQ
-435 TPLKLKLNHVY
+435 TPLKLKLNHTY

-457 TLLRAMSNKTLQG
+457 TLLRAMANKTLQG

-483 PEELHDLITLD
+483 PEDKHDIITLD
-494 YIASNPKIVAKG
+494 YIAMHPKIIAKG
-506 ISREEIAKNL
+506 ISREEISRNL
-516 AELYV
+516 AELFV

-546 KLANDP
+546 KLIADP
-552 LILMDEPTNHIDALS
+552 LILMDEPTNHIDRPS
-567 IIWLKQYIKTTK
+567 IAWLKNYIKTTI
-579 NTTFLIISHDIK
+579 NTTFLIISHDIS

-610 YRGNVTEFVKQ
+610 YRGNVSEFVKQ
-621 KPEAAFYFQTT
+621 KPEAAFYFQTS

-672 PQLSDI
+672 PQLSGI

-703 ILVGEIE
+703 ILVGELE
-710 PNRGIID
+710 PNGGLID

-729 NISACLEPHKQC
+729 NISASLEPHKQM

-748 WRYRLGADRE
+748 WRYRLGSDRE
-758 QANKNTLTLTDEE
+758 QANRNTLVMTEEE
-771 IEAIRQKAKLNKTFV
+771 IEAAKLKAKLNKTFLV
-786 IKELGSRRTG
+786 KELSSRRAG

-808 ITELVQWFS
+808 TVELIQWFS
-817 KSELVEMGYEKMVKE
+817 KMELIEMGYEKMVKE
-832 FDEKMAMESMMGQRK
+832 FDERLAMESMMGQRK

-869 TKIAA
+869 TKISA

-884 LAAATFYLPHVIIF
+884 IAAATFYLPHVIIF

-917 KSFKGGVLIIS
+917 KNFKGGVLVIS
-928 HNDDFYNAI
+928 HNEEFYNSI

-946 GSMTVFGDNMIEAL
+946 GTLTVFGDNMIEAL
-960 EKERKK
+960 EKERKR
-966 QEKENAK
+966 QEKENSR
-973 KLKFDA
+973 KLKLDG
-979 EEDKFDSLGNK
+979 EEEKFDSLGNK
-990 IEAVVSKE
+990 IEAAPKE

-1004 DEKKRLLKQKK
+1004 DEKKRLMKQRKEMQK
-1015 DMEKAGQDTYDIDV
+1015 RGEDTYEIDI
-1029 LLGLA
+1029 LLDGSE

>member
-1 MFFEDISKQ
+1 MSFQE
-10 LSSTKDV
+10 LSESFSSKDV
-17 IDAAIQKIKTAF
+17 QVQQNGLEKVKKMVLEF
-29 SSSSVDL
+29 NSS
-36 SSANANGSMFTFNEP
+36 NEY
-51 VFISIISQLL
+51 FLIGIISNLL
-61 ELGAERSY
+61 ELGSDKKFQQEVEN
-69 QTDIDFI
+69 I
-76 CDKLVK
+76 CEFFVQNV
-82 HINPYAFEFV
+82 NPYSFEFV
-92 FQEIAKVFSSVKF
+92 FNEISKIFSTVKF
-105 QSKILGLKMICNYA
+105 QSKILGLKMIETYA
-119 KIHPQVVSS
+119 NKHPHVVSS
-128 NLYLIIES
+128 NLPIIIES
-136 LIQLSSDIKK
+136 LINLSSDVKK
-146 EVKAAVKDCWVAI
+146 DVKVAVQECWVSI
-159 CETIENVD
+159 CKTIKNLD
-167 IKPILHVMIDGY
+167 IQSIIPVMIEGY
-179 MNPSTKTEYAL
+179 MNPSTKTEYSL
-190 ETLASTPFVND
+190 EKLASTPLVND
-201 IDIPTLSLLIPILVR
+201 IDIPTLGLLIPMLVR

-249 YDKLTWILDK
+249 YDKLMWILDK

-264 SIEEVRNV
+264 AIEEVRNV
-272 CAKSKATLNK
+272 CKRSKVTLNGV
-282 IYEQSNTKL
+282 YEQANTKL
-291 VDAVTKEHCEKLFHE
+291 IDAVT
-306 EISKHITTYCTSSGA
+306 
-321 AAAADGA
+321 
-328 AAITIIQGNEESI
+328 EESC
-341 LRSFQQ
+341 FQ
-347 VLDYTIQLV
+347 LYKEYIEKDLSEHMDIINYTIKLV

-363 IRDPKVYFQC
+363 IRDELPYQIC
-373 IEPYLRDSVLDE
+373 IEPYI
-385 EKSRHIAVESISK
+385 RHIILEEESRLQIVNK
-398 TLIDTITVYDYDPED
+398 IAKNLIDTITVYEYDPEEND
-413 CEENLCD
+413 ENLCD

-435 TPLKLKLNHVY
+435 TPLKLKLNHIY

-457 TLLRAMSNKTLQG
+457 TLLRAMANKTLQG
-470 FPDIDATY
+470 FPDIEATY

-483 PEELHDLITLD
+483 PEELHDMITLD
-494 YIASNPKIVAKG
+494 YIENHPKIKAKN
-506 ISREEIAKNL
+506 ISRDEIAKNL

-546 KLANDP
+546 KLAADP

-567 IIWLKQYIKTTK
+567 IIWLKNYIKTTK

-591 FMDEVCTNMIH
+591 FMDEICTNIIH

-621 KPEAAFYFQTT
+621 KPEAIFYFQTT

-665 QYPTAPK
+665 QYTNSPK
-672 PQLSDI
+672 PQLIDI

-703 ILVGEIE
+703 ILVGELE
-710 PNRGIID
+710 PNQGVID
-717 RHPNLRMAYIPQ
+717 RHPNLRVAYIPQ
-729 NISACLEPHKQC
+729 NISACLEEHKQL

-748 WRYRLGADRE
+748 WRYRLGSDRE
-758 QANKNTLTLTDEE
+758 QANKNTLTLSDDE
-771 IEAIRQKAKLNKTFV
+771 INAIREKAKLNKTFV

-808 ITELVQWFS
+808 ITELTQWFT
-817 KSELVEMGYEKMVKE
+817 KSELIEMGYEKMVKE
-832 FDEKMAMESMMGQRK
+832 FDERLAMESMMGQRK

-869 TKIAA
+869 TKINA

-884 LAAATFYLPHVIIF
+884 LAAATFYLPHVVIF

-917 KSFKGGVLIIS
+917 KNFKGGVLVIS

-946 GSMTVFGDNMIEAL
+946 GKMTVFGDNMIEAL

-973 KLKFDA
+973 KLKFN
-979 EEDKFDSLGNK
+979 EEEEKVDSLGNK
-990 IEAVVSKE
+990 ILTAPKE
-998 KKELTR
+998 VKELSR
-1004 DEKKRLLKQKK
+1004 DEKKKLMKQKK
-1015 DMEKAGQDTYDIDV
+1015 QMEKDGQDTYDIDV
-1029 LLGLA
+1029 LLGLV

>member
-1 MFFEDISKQ
+1 M
-10 LSSTKDV
+10 
-17 IDAAIQKIKTAF
+17 
-29 SSSSVDL
+29 
-36 SSANANGSMFTFNEP
+36 
-51 VFISIISQLL
+51 
-61 ELGAERSY
+61 
-69 QTDIDFI
+69 
-76 CDKLVK
+76 
-82 HINPYAFEFV
+82 
-92 FQEIAKVFSSVKF
+92 
-105 QSKILGLKMICNYA
+105 
-119 KIHPQVVSS
+119 
-128 NLYLIIES
+128 
-136 LIQLSSDIKK
+136 
-146 EVKAAVKDCWVAI
+146 
-159 CETIENVD
+159 
-167 IKPILHVMIDGY
+167 
-179 MNPSTKTEYAL
+179 
-190 ETLASTPFVND
+190 
-201 IDIPTLSLLIPILVR
+201 
-216 AMREKKVVCQR
+216 
-227 KAAVVMDTL
+227 
-236 CKLIKNPVYARIF
+236 
-249 YDKLTWILDK
+249 
-259 GINEI
+259 
-264 SIEEVRNV
+264 
-272 CAKSKATLNK
+272 
-282 IYEQSNTKL
+282 
-291 VDAVTKEHCEKLFHE
+291 
-306 EISKHITTYCTSSGA
+306 
-321 AAAADGA
+321 
-328 AAITIIQGNEESI
+328 
-341 LRSFQQ
+341 
-347 VLDYTIQLV
+347 
-356 LNLVKYE
+356 NLVKYE
-363 IRDPKVYFQC
+363 NRDESAYASC
-373 IEPYLRDSVLDE
+373 IEPYIREAIPDE
-385 EKSRHIAVESISK
+385 ETRMAAVQQISK
-398 TLIDTITVYDYDPED
+398 NLIDTITVYEYDPEEND
-413 CEENLCD
+413 ENLCD

-470 FPDIDATY
+470 FPDIEATY

-483 PEELHDLITLD
+483 PDELHEMITLD
-494 YIASNPKIVAKG
+494 YLETHPKIKARGIQRDEIAS
-506 ISREEIAKNL
+506 NL

-546 KLANDP
+546 KLAGDS

-567 IIWLKQYIKTTK
+567 IIWLKNYVKTTK

-639 SIPDPGP
+639 QIPDPGP

-672 PQLSDI
+672 PQLTDI
-678 TVQVSQAAR
+678 TVQVSQASR

-703 ILVGEIE
+703 ILVGELE
-710 PNRGIID
+710 PNGGVID

-729 NISACLEPHKQC
+729 NISTCLEPHKQL

-748 WRYRLGADRE
+748 WRYRLGSDRE
-758 QANKNTLTLTDEE
+758 QSNKNALTITDEE
-771 IEAIRQKAKLNKTFV
+771 LEAIRQKAKLNKTFV
-786 IKELGSRRTG
+786 IKELGTRRTG

-808 ITELVQWFS
+808 VVEMVQWFT
-817 KSELVEMGYEKMVKE
+817 KSELIEMGYEKMVKE
-832 FDEKMAMESMMGQRK
+832 FDEKLAMESMMGQRK

-854 KHMNSFGLEPEIAQH
+854 KHMNSFGLEPELAQH
-869 TKIAA
+869 TKITA

-884 LAAATFYLPHVIIF
+884 LAAATFYLPHTIIF

-917 KSFKGGVLIIS
+917 KNFKGGVLVIS

-946 GSMTVFGDNMIEAL
+946 GKLTVFGDNMIEAL

-973 KLKFDA
+973 KLKFDT
-979 EEDKFDSLGNK
+979 EEDKYDSLGNK
-990 IEAVVSKE
+990 IEAAPKE

-1004 DEKKRLLKQKK
+1004 DEKKKLMKQRKE
-1015 DMEKAGQDTYDIDV
+1015 MQKAGLDTYEIDIILD
-1029 LLGLA
+1029 GC

>member
-1 MFFEDISKQ
+1 MNHIIHTI
-10 LSSTKDV
+10 STKD
-17 IDAAIQKIKTAF
+17 IAAVQEMPMDVSTEHQWI
-29 SSSSVDL
+29 L
-36 SSANANGSMFTFNEP
+36 S
-51 VFISIISQLL
+51 ISHLL
-61 ELGAERSY
+61 ETGADKNLQPAIES
-69 QTDIDFI
+69 I
-76 CDKLVK
+76 CDKLV
-82 HINPYAFEFV
+82 HCINPYSFENMFR
-92 FQEIAKVFSSVKF
+92 EIAKVFEQVKF
-105 QSKILGLKMICNYA
+105 HSKVLGLKMICNYA
-119 KIHPQVVSS
+119 NTHPQIIAS
-128 NLYLIIES
+128 NLYLITES
-136 LIQLSSDIKK
+136 LIQLSSDVKK
-146 EVKAAVKDCWVAI
+146 EVKVAVQECWVAV

-167 IKPILHVMIDGY
+167 IQPIISTMIDAY
-179 MNPSTKTEYAL
+179 MNPATKTEHAL
-190 ETLASTPFVND
+190 EVLASTPFVND

-249 YDKLTWILDK
+249 YDKLTWILEK

-264 SIEEVRNV
+264 AIEEVRNV
-272 CAKSKATLNK
+272 CTRSKTTLNK
-282 IYEQSNTKL
+282 VYEQSHSKL
-291 VDAVTKEHCEKLFHE
+291 VESVTYESCLSLYQTELAK
-306 EISKHITTYCTSSGA
+306 
-321 AAAADGA
+321 
-328 AAITIIQGNEESI
+328 QGNTITSDDANYSI
-341 LRSFQQ
+341 G
-347 VLDYTIQLV
+347 LV

-363 IRDPKVYFQC
+363 IRDPAIYAKC
-373 IEPYLRDSVLDE
+373 IGPYLSNVSED
-385 EKSRHIAVESISK
+385 AVQTISK
-398 TLIDTITVYDYDPED
+398 TLIDTITVYEHDPEEN
-413 CEENLCD
+413 EENLCD

-435 TPLKLKLNHVY
+435 TPLKLKLNHTY

-457 TLLRAMSNKTLQG
+457 TLLRAMANKTLQG
-470 FPDIDATY
+470 FPDIEATY

-483 PEELHDLITLD
+483 PEDKHDMITLD
-494 YIASNPKIVAKG
+494 YIATNPKIAAKG
-506 ISREEIAKNL
+506 ISRDEIARNL

-521 TEHMMNSPLS
+521 TDHMMNSPLS

-546 KLANDP
+546 KLAADP

-567 IIWLKQYIKTTK
+567 IVWLKNYIKTTT

-610 YRGNVTEFVKQ
+610 YRGNVSEFVKQ

-672 PQLSDI
+672 PQLSGI

-703 ILVGEIE
+703 ILVGELE
-710 PNRGIID
+710 PNGGVID

-729 NISACLEPHKQC
+729 NISACLDPHKQL

-748 WRYRLGADRE
+748 WRYRLGSDRE
-758 QANKNTLTLTDEE
+758 QANKNTLTLSEE
-771 IEAIRQKAKLNKTFV
+771 ELAEIKQKAKLNKTFV
-786 IKELGSRRTG
+786 IKELGSRRSG

-808 ITELVQWFS
+808 AVELVQWFS

-832 FDEKMAMESMMGQRK
+832 FDEKLAMESMMGQRK

-869 TKIAA
+869 TKINA

-917 KSFKGGVLIIS
+917 KGFKGGVLVIS

-946 GSMTVFGDNMIEAL
+946 GTMTVFGDNMIEAL
-960 EKERKK
+960 EKERKR
-966 QEKENAK
+966 QEKENSK
-973 KLKFDA
+973 KLKLDDA
-979 EEDKFDSLGNK
+979 EDKYDSLGNK
-990 IEAVVSKE
+990 IEVVKE
-998 KKELTR
+998 KKELNR

-1015 DMEKAGQDTYDIDV
+1015 DMEKAGQDTYEIDV

>member
-1 MFFEDISKQ
+1 MGYQDIITK
-10 LSSTKDV
+10 LSSKDLQEQIEGIDQIKSLSTNFQVSNEFTLIQV
-17 IDAAIQKIKTAF
+17 I
-29 SSSSVDL
+29 S
-36 SSANANGSMFTFNEP
+36 P
-51 VFISIISQLL
+51 LL
-61 ELGAERSY
+61 EIGGDKNL
-69 QTDIDFI
+69 QTDVEVLCESFI
-76 CDKLVK
+76 KN
-82 HINPYAFEFV
+82 INPYAFELV
-92 FQEIAKVFSSVKF
+92 FQEISKVFTSVKF
-105 QSKILGLKMICNYA
+105 QSKILGLKMINMYA
-119 KIHPQVVSS
+119 RLHPQIVSS
-128 NLYLIIES
+128 NLYLIIEA
-136 LIQLSSDIKK
+136 LINLSSDIKK
-146 EVKAAVKDCWVAI
+146 EVKNAVNECWIII

-167 IKPILHVMIDGY
+167 IKPIISVMIDGY
-179 MNPSTKTEYAL
+179 MNPATKTEMAL
-190 ETLASTPFVND
+190 EKLASTPFVND
-201 IDIPTLSLLIPILVR
+201 IDIPTLSLLIPMLVR

-249 YDKLTWILDK
+249 YEKLTWILDK

-264 SIEEVRNV
+264 AIEEVRNV
-272 CAKSKATLNK
+272 CTRSKNTLNK
-282 IYEQSNTKL
+282 VYEQSNTKL
-291 VDAVTKEHCEKLFHE
+291 IDAVTRESCMALYKE
-306 EISKHITTYCTSSGA
+306 EIYKNSQE
-321 AAAADGA
+321 
-328 AAITIIQGNEESI
+328 AAIEDHESVVNYSI
-341 LRSFQQ
+341 
-347 VLDYTIQLV
+347 TLV

-363 IRDPKVYFQC
+363 IRDTQIYSQC
-373 IEPYLRDSVLDE
+373 IGPYLQNIVNIQE
-385 EKSRHIAVESISK
+385 VVNTIAQK
-398 TLIDTITVYDYDPED
+398 LIDTITVYEYDPED
-413 CEENLCD
+413 NEENLCD

-435 TPLKLKLNHVY
+435 TPLKLKLNHTY

-494 YIASNPKIVAKG
+494 YIESNPKIKSKG
-506 ISREEIAKNL
+506 ISREEIARNL

-521 TEHMMNSPLS
+521 TDHMMNSPLS

-546 KLANDP
+546 KLAADP

-567 IIWLKQYIKTTK
+567 IIWLKNYIKNTP

-591 FMDEVCTNMIH
+591 FMDDVCTNMIH

-672 PQLSDI
+672 PQLTNI

-703 ILVGEIE
+703 ILVGELE
-710 PNRGIID
+710 PNGGIID

-729 NISACLEPHKQC
+729 NISASLDPHKQL

-758 QANKNTLTLTDEE
+758 QANKNTLIMTEEE
-771 IEAIRQKAKLNKTFV
+771 IEAIKQKAKLNKTFV

-796 KREHEYEAKSEG
+796 KREHEYEAKAEG
-808 ITELVQWFS
+808 VVELVQWFT

-832 FDEKMAMESMMGQRK
+832 FDEKLAMESMMGQRK

-869 TKIAA
+869 TKINA

-917 KSFKGGVLIIS
+917 KNFKGGVLVIS

-966 QEKENAK
+966 QEKENSR
-973 KLKFDA
+973 KLKLDG
-979 EEDKFDSLGNK
+979 EEEKFDSLGNK
-990 IEAVVSKE
+990 IEAAPKE

-1004 DEKKRLLKQKK
+1004 DEKKKLMKQKK
-1015 DMEKAGQDTYDIDV
+1015 DMEKAGQDTYEIDL
-1029 LLGLA
+1029 LLGIA

>member
-1 MFFEDISKQ
+1 MMKS
-10 LSSTKDV
+10 LSSKDLQEQSGGV
-17 IDAAIQKIKTAF
+17 KQFKDFINNFDVATEYICIQAIP
-29 SSSSVDL
+29 
-36 SSANANGSMFTFNEP
+36 N
-51 VFISIISQLL
+51 LL
-61 ELGAERSY
+61 ELSADKTHQAEVES
-69 QTDIDFI
+69 I
-76 CDKLVK
+76 CEEFVK
-82 HINPYAFEFV
+82 KINPYAFESV
-92 FQEIAKVFSSVKF
+92 FQEISSVFSGVKF
-105 QSKILGLKMICNYA
+105 ASKVLGLKMICKYA
-119 KIHPQVVSS
+119 ELHPQVISS
-128 NLYLIIES
+128 NLYLVVEA

-146 EVKAAVKDCWVAI
+146 EVKVAVKDCWSAI
-159 CETIENVD
+159 CGTIENVD
-167 IKPILHVMIDGY
+167 IKPIIGDMIEGY
-179 MNPSTKTEYAL
+179 MNPATKTEYAL
-190 ETLASTPFVND
+190 EKLASTPFVND

-264 SIEEVRNV
+264 AIEEVRNV
-272 CAKSKATLNK
+272 CTRSKNTLNK
-282 IYEQSNTKL
+282 VYEQANTKL
-291 VDAVTKEHCEKLFHE
+291 IDSVTKDTCLALYKEQLSTHIGEVSLYNCETLLDHT
-306 EISKHITTYCTSSGA
+306 IS
-321 AAAADGA
+321 
-328 AAITIIQGNEESI
+328 
-341 LRSFQQ
+341 
-347 VLDYTIQLV
+347 LV

-363 IRDPKVYFQC
+363 IRDEAVYFQC
-373 IEPYLRDSVLDE
+373 IEPYVSSIVTDSELRATIVQE
-385 EKSRHIAVESISK
+385 IAK
-398 TLIDTITVYDYDPED
+398 KLIDTITIYEYDPEEN
-413 CEENLCD
+413 EENLCD

-435 TPLKLKLNHVY
+435 TPLKLKLNHTY

-470 FPDIDATY
+470 FPDIEATY

-483 PEELHDLITLD
+483 PEELHDIVTLD
-494 YIASNPKIVAKG
+494 YIASNPKIQAKG
-506 ISREEIAKNL
+506 ISREVIAANL

-546 KLANDP
+546 KLAADP

-567 IIWLKQYIKTTK
+567 IIWLKNYIKNTQ

-602 YETLKLKV
+602 YENLKLKV

-659 MKNCYF
+659 MKGCSF
-665 QYPTAPK
+665 QYATAPK
-672 PQLSDI
+672 PQLTDI
-678 TVQVSQAAR
+678 TLQVSQAAR

-703 ILVGEIE
+703 ILVGELE
-710 PNRGIID
+710 PNQGIID

-729 NISACLEPHKQC
+729 NISACLEQHKLL

-748 WRYRLGADRE
+748 WRYRLGSDRE
-758 QANKNTLTLTDEE
+758 QANKNTLTLTEE
-771 IEAIRQKAKLNKTFV
+771 EMEAIKQKAKMNKTFV
-786 IKELGSRRTG
+786 IKELGSRRSG

-808 ITELVQWFS
+808 AVELVQWFT

-832 FDEKMAMESMMGQRK
+832 FDEKLAMESMMGQRK

-869 TKIAA
+869 TKINA

-917 KSFKGGVLIIS
+917 KSFKGGVLVIS

-946 GSMTVFGDNMIEAL
+946 GSMTIFGDNLIEAL
-960 EKERKK
+960 EKERKR
-966 QEKENAK
+966 QEKENSR
-973 KLKFDA
+973 KLKLDG
-979 EEDKFDSLGNK
+979 EEEKFDSLGNK
-990 IEAVVSKE
+990 IEAAPKE
-998 KKELTR
+998 QKELTR
-1004 DEKKRLLKQKK
+1004 DEKKKLLKQKK
-1015 DMEKAGQDTYDIDV
+1015 EMEKAGQDTYEIDV

>member
-1 MFFEDISKQ
+1 MEFESIIKS
-10 LSSTKDV
+10 LSSKEASV
-17 IDAAIQKIKTAF
+17 QLEAIEQIKGL
-29 SSSSVDL
+29 VEEHVL
-36 SSANANGSMFTFNEP
+36 IQL
-51 VFISIISQLL
+51 ISNIL
-61 ELGAERSY
+61 EIGAEKPHQAAVES
-69 QTDIDFI
+69 I
-76 CDKLVK
+76 CDGLIEKL
-82 HINPYAFEFV
+82 NPYSFENV
-92 FQEIAKVFSSVKF
+92 FCEISKVFSQVKF
-105 QSKILGLKMICNYA
+105 QSKILGLRMICQYA
-119 KIHPQVVSS
+119 KKYPQIIAS
-128 NLYLIIES
+128 NLYLITES
-136 LIQLSSDIKK
+136 LISLSSDIKK
-146 EVKAAVKDCWVAI
+146 EVKAAVQDCWNCV

-167 IKPILHVMIDGY
+167 IKPIISTMIDGY
-179 MNPSTKTEYAL
+179 MNPATKTERAL
-190 ETLASTPFVND
+190 EVLASTPFVND
-201 IDIPTLSLLIPILVR
+201 IDIPTLSLLIPMLVR

-227 KAAVVMDTL
+227 KAAVVMDTM

-264 SIEEVRNV
+264 AIEEVRNV
-272 CAKSKATLNK
+272 CTRSKATLNK
-282 IYEQSNTKL
+282 VYEQANTKL
-291 VDAVTKEHCEKLFHE
+291 VDAVTKESCLQL
-306 EISKHITTYCTSSGA
+306 YLDGTSTGVSTEDA
-321 AAAADGA
+321 V
-328 AAITIIQGNEESI
+328 IQYSVG
-341 LRSFQQ
+341 
-347 VLDYTIQLV
+347 LV

-363 IRDPKVYFQC
+363 IRDMSVYIRC
-373 IEPYLRDSVLDE
+373 IEPYLKHVVVE
-385 EKSRHIAVESISK
+385 EEARISRANTIAK
-398 TLIDTITVYDYDPED
+398 TLIDTITVYEYDPEEN
-413 CEENLCD
+413 EENLCD

-435 TPLKLKLNHVY
+435 TPLKLKLNHTY

-457 TLLRAMSNKTLQG
+457 TLLRAMANKTLQG

-483 PEELHDLITLD
+483 PEDKHDIITLD
-494 YIASNPKIVAKG
+494 YIATNPKIIAKG
-506 ISREEIAKNL
+506 IPRDEIARNL

-546 KLANDP
+546 KLAADP

-567 IIWLKQYIKTTK
+567 IVWLKNYIKTTQ

-610 YRGNVTEFVKQ
+610 YRGNVSEFVKQ

-672 PQLSDI
+672 PQLTDI

-703 ILVGEIE
+703 ILVGELE
-710 PNRGIID
+710 PNGGIID

-729 NISACLEPHKQC
+729 NISACLEQHKQL

-748 WRYRLGADRE
+748 WRYRLGTDRE
-758 QANKNTLTLTDEE
+758 QANKNTLTMTEDE
-771 IEAIRQKAKLNKTFV
+771 IEAIKQKAKLNKTFV
-786 IKELGSRRTG
+786 IKELSSRRSG

-808 ITELVQWFS
+808 TVEMIQWFS

-832 FDEKMAMESMMGQRK
+832 IDEKIAMESMMGQRK

-869 TKIAA
+869 TKINA

-917 KSFKGGVLIIS
+917 KTFKGGVLVIS

-960 EKERKK
+960 EKERKR
-966 QEKENAK
+966 QEKENSK
-973 KLKFDA
+973 KLKLDG
-979 EEDKFDSLGNK
+979 EEEKFDSLGNK
-990 IEAVVSKE
+990 IEVVKE

-1015 DMEKAGQDTYDIDV
+1015 DMEKAGQDTYEIDV
-1029 LLGLA
+1029 LLGLV

>member
-1 MFFEDISKQ
+1 MVVQGIVKSLSVKDLSTQMDGIENVKQ
-10 LSSTKDV
+10 L
-17 IDAAIQKIKTAF
+17 IQQF
-29 SSSSVDL
+29 HVS
-36 SSANANGSMFTFNEP
+36 NEP
-51 VFISIISQLL
+51 QLIELIPYLL
-61 ELGAERSY
+61 EIGSDKTH
-69 QTDIDFI
+69 QTNIESIFNDLIR
-76 CDKLVK
+76 LL
-82 HINPYAFEFV
+82 NPYAFESV
-92 FQEIAKVFSSVKF
+92 YTEISKVFSGVKF
-105 QSKILGLKMICNYA
+105 QSKILGLHMIGQYA
-119 KIHPQVVSS
+119 KIHPTIVSS

-136 LIQLSSDIKK
+136 LISLASDIKK
-146 EVKAAVKDCWVAI
+146 EVKMAVQECWVSI
-159 CETIENVD
+159 CKTIENVD
-167 IKPILHVMIDGY
+167 IQPIISAMIDGY
-179 MNPSTKTEYAL
+179 MNPATKTEPAL
-190 ETLASTPFVND
+190 EVLASTPFVND
-201 IDIPTLSLLIPILVR
+201 IDIPTLSLLIPMLVR

-264 SIEEVRNV
+264 AIEEVRNV
-272 CAKSKATLNK
+272 CTRSKNTLNK
-282 IYEQSNTKL
+282 VYDQANSKL
-291 VDAVTKEHCEKLFHE
+291 IDSITRESCLTLYQAEIAKVDPAVLLE
-306 EISKHITTYCTSSGA
+306 
-321 AAAADGA
+321 DPV
-328 AAITIIQGNEESI
+328 IQ
-341 LRSFQQ
+341 
-347 VLDYTIQLV
+347 YTISLV

-363 IRDPKVYFQC
+363 LRDPAIYDLC
-373 IEPYLRDSVLDE
+373 IQPYLPEVLSTE
-385 EKSRHIAVESISK
+385 SRASISNAISK
-398 TLIDTITVYDYDPED
+398 ILIDTITVYEYDPED
-413 CEENLCD
+413 NEENLCD

-435 TPLKLKLNHVY
+435 TPLKLKLNHTY

-457 TLLRAMSNKTLQG
+457 TLLRAMANKTLQG
-470 FPDIDATY
+470 FPDIEATF

-483 PEELHDLITLD
+483 SEDKHDIITLD
-494 YIASNPKIVAKG
+494 YIATNPKIMAKG
-506 ISREEIAKNL
+506 ITREEIAKNL
-516 AELYV
+516 ADLYV

-546 KLANDP
+546 KLAADP

-567 IIWLKQYIKTTK
+567 IVWLKNYIKTTE

-659 MKNCYF
+659 MKNCFF

-672 PQLSDI
+672 PQLSGI

-703 ILVGEIE
+703 ILVGELE
-710 PNRGIID
+710 PNGGVID

-729 NISACLEPHKQC
+729 NISASLDPHKQL

-748 WRYRLGADRE
+748 WRYRLGSDRE
-758 QANKNTLTLTDEE
+758 QANKNTLTLSEE
-771 IEAIRQKAKLNKTFV
+771 ELEAIKQKAKMNKTFV
-786 IKELGSRRTG
+786 IKELGSRRAG

-808 ITELVQWFS
+808 TVELVQWFS
-817 KSELVEMGYEKMVKE
+817 KGELVEMGYEKMVKE
-832 FDEKMAMESMMGQRK
+832 FDEKLAMESMMGQRK

-869 TKIAA
+869 TKINA

-884 LAAATFYLPHVIIF
+884 LAAATFYLPHVVIF

-917 KSFKGGVLIIS
+917 KTFKGGVLVIS

-946 GSMTVFGDNMIEAL
+946 GTMTVFGDNMIEAL
-960 EKERKK
+960 EKERKR
-966 QEKENAK
+966 QEKENSK
-973 KLKFDA
+973 KLKLDEA
-979 EEDKFDSLGNK
+979 EDKFDSLGNK
-990 IEAVVSKE
+990 IEVVKE
-998 KKELTR
+998 SKELTR
-1004 DEKKRLLKQKK
+1004 DEKKRLMKQKK
-1015 DMEKAGQDTYDIDV
+1015 DMEKAGEDTYDIDV